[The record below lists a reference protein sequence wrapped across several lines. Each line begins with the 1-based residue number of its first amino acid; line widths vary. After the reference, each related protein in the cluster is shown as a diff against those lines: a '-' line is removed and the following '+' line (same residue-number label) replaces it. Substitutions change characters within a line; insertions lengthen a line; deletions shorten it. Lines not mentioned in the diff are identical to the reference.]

1 MKQSQNA
8 ITFLRAQ
15 YSAIYS
21 RAYIKGLASAMV
33 LSSAVVGTYAQAA
46 TTKDGAEPSDNS
58 WDRAPTGTLQ
68 GVAANP
74 LAQAA
79 ASAYANESYS
89 TLSAAEREAYAAAA
103 RLDSIKRQSEQ
114 QQLQNSGYTKH
125 STDGSVLLQSQPSSA
140 NTAFA
145 PSSNSD
151 VFAATSS
158 PAPEAFALQGSD
170 ALTTSVLDDFA
181 GEIHPLQTEPATD
194 TYDLS
199 IGSGGKTNQDV
210 VNVEPNKNINIAET
224 GLLHANTLNASGD
237 NIAITGAGQ
246 IQIGGFGGVVT
257 DGQGNPVRDPATGEV
272 QVITDPNI
280 TGTANISSAVLKG
293 FVAPESGNGGTVS
306 FTANSNKL
314 NFTDTNTDQPI
325 ELSDFTFGQQAT
337 VDQQNPPAADITL
350 VGEAHVQVSGANI
363 SIGKELTTGNA
374 LKLDVTATTL
384 NLGNATQDADSNQ
397 NGLGV
402 QSLKAQNVNFVG
414 YKDTTGQEHD
424 FVLRDNLDLNAGTGT
439 GASTGNV
446 AIATG
451 ADKALNVQAGEYTH
465 TGNFAL
471 NSGTVNIG
479 NTNGAVSGNASL
491 VVSGNFTLDNSSGNN
506 TINIVANDANSQARL
521 DLYQAQ
527 VTTLP
532 SGDSNY
538 STTIN
543 VGDANGNATTTNA
556 FLQVSNQEQIQQLLG
571 NADGTAD
578 NTIKLNSGGQLHVN
592 DDFTIDTSELNS
604 FAGQGQGQN
613 PPTGNTDKGLIFN
626 GGSLGVNTLIL
637 TDNKDTN
644 ANIGNGIIAANKLLL
659 SGASTEGNTQGDKNF
674 YIESGTIEID
684 GGTAGTADTPVD
696 VIASADQDQEHKLFI
711 GAGAGAPAS
720 ANATQGANLNL
731 QGQVDGHYRVAT
743 DVTLLG
749 GSTNGAGTT
758 NGPASLAVNNGNWQ
772 LQRVTA
778 EGQNNH
784 LNIGA
789 NSTDTKV
796 TGTALKVA
804 PNSTLK
810 VNGGQASFT
819 NVELNGADS
828 ALELNNE
835 RLTVTGSGNFTQG
848 SLRGTSDLAV
858 SGPNAQ
864 ANFTSTS
871 LKNYVTQ
878 NDAASMILDQGGA
891 LNFAD
896 NGPIELTEFSFD
908 NSETGSGD
916 IHVTNASATTPEQNS
931 VITGNDLSL
940 SHELASTDLPV
951 DIHATNL
958 SLGSDSFD
966 SQKQAA
972 HGLGVDTLQAQNVSF
987 NAGPSD
993 AFMLKDQLNLWAP
1006 NQDDG
1011 STGSGSVSGNVIV
1024 AGGADNGF
1032 NVQLGNYTT
1041 TDKITLAQGELNVGN
1056 DTNTSGNASLALS
1069 GSGSELRLDNTAGNN
1084 TINVAANGDGYSANL
1099 DLTGTTVSAVKDSS
1113 NTYYTSLN
1121 VGTAASTPAPAPAP
1135 AQASVSLK
1143 SSDLQALLN
1152 DNNIA
1157 VNLATGS
1164 ELDAQSGDLVLD
1176 STDLVNGNN
1185 AAATAGQIA
1194 FNQGGHLNVAG
1205 NVTLQYDGSTS
1216 NVINLG
1222 QGAISSHSLALQNT
1236 AAPTSRN
1243 AARANTN
1250 PTLTIGTGTYNI
1262 NATQD
1267 SGALITGAGQTV
1279 GIGDGTTSGSAVLN
1293 INGTPTGTEYTIE
1306 TDLALTSNSNA
1317 GNSAT
1322 VNLNNGNFSTQNI
1335 YANGDSN
1342 SLNIGTPSDPQANPT
1357 ASLIGQDL
1365 ELGTDSTLNVSG
1377 GEATF
1382 TNVALGSGST
1392 LNLNNERLTVANGSG
1407 DFSQGKL
1414 QGTGDL
1420 AVSGANASASMQGQN
1435 FRDFVSGGAQ
1445 VTLQEG
1451 ADLNLQG
1458 TDIANPT
1465 DLAGFTYDNV
1475 ADGTGNGQ
1483 VHVVAASDPAIANSQ
1498 ITGQNLVISHELTSG
1513 DDLALD
1519 VKADNLTLGSN
1530 SYDSASD
1537 ANGLGVDTL
1546 HAQNVNF
1553 VGHTDASGNTQD
1565 FTLRDQL
1572 NLRAPA
1578 ISTGT
1583 ATGTISGNV
1592 VLAGGVDNGLHV
1604 QEGNYTQNNNLT
1616 LASGDLTVGNTTG
1629 LSTDAALDVNGAFAL
1644 NNQAGNNNITVNG
1657 NELGGTSRLDLTN
1670 AELSVSGD
1678 SAGTNFTTFNVGT
1691 TPVALNPNPNTATA
1705 QLDVTAEQLQNLLE
1719 TDAAGVLL
1727 GQNGEVNAQHGN
1739 GNGNLSLDTADL
1751 INGTQATAGKVV
1763 FNNGGTLRVDQLTLN
1778 GTSNVNIG
1786 DGTLDTN
1793 TLAVNNTTQGAT
1805 DAVLEAG
1812 NYEVAD
1818 ALSSTNSNIALN
1830 QGANLTLGDFELL
1843 AQGPSNPSP
1852 DTAVDPDSLG
1862 GNPGTISSNLALNSG
1877 SSLTVQQG
1885 EWTINAGQGDLSA
1898 NGANIII
1905 GAVNAANNAYQVY
1918 DAAGSGSDI
1927 EAVLTGHNL
1936 NLSDSKVQ
1944 VNTTGH
1950 AIFDG
1955 INTSNGTGSDITIK
1969 GNVTIANEV
1978 HLNAGDTI
1986 TISGNQGSMHF
1997 KDNAAHNI
2005 TANADGSTL
2014 NVADGTF
2021 ANVFDLQS
2029 GGHLKLDLRDQTFS
2043 LEQIK
2048 ELRKTLLADA
2058 DASGSVMDPDADGV
2072 IHLGGAHIGGIGG
2085 GSSTNMTPVE
2095 FDKYNPETGEFTPGT
2110 MPPIGQPESQT
2121 ITALRMTDQIKA
2133 DLADIRDF
2141 RTDEMDDIL
2150 LYDINY
2156 DQTTGENDAVTGNVG
2171 ALMVNTDNI
2180 HTDGK
2185 RAEIGDAGLSHA
2197 YAVSGSNGHRQFISD
2212 QTTGELLGANVQT
2225 GGSLYLE
2232 NGGYI
2237 GDITLEDGNDVDDRT
2252 ALVVSKRNES
2262 KPYGNGDDGIT
2273 YINSVSGGA
2282 HTAFEVHD
2290 ETKVTSGSV
2299 QVAYFESSS
2308 NLDVLSGDLTV
2319 TDQTL
2324 LAANSNLTASGNTS
2338 FTGITTQEANSS
2350 ITATGNGSFNG
2361 DTTLGGTNS
2370 YTGDVTATGNSF
2382 TMLDG
2387 SSLDAASA
2395 QVTTNEIALGGTITL
2410 DNGGSFNGN
2419 TVTLGSQANIS
2430 TASGDL
2436 SFTAASGDFNLG
2448 NGAQLAANNGTLSFT
2463 ATAGNIY
2470 QGQDSKLNGK
2480 DLAVTGQNVTLAG
2493 DNTFTGSGSISATG
2507 TPDSAN
2513 PNNGLLYVDGNQHFA
2528 QGADFNGYNISLG
2541 NTANVTAD
2549 SGDLAFT
2556 TTTAGSG
2563 SIGLASGSSV
2573 NANGGS
2579 VVLTADNGT
2588 VFQEQG
2594 SSLNGTNLNVTGQSV
2609 SLAGNN
2615 TFTGSGSISATGTPS
2630 DTEHNNGLLYVD
2642 GDQHFAQGADF
2653 NGYNISLGNTA
2664 NVTADSG
2671 DLAFTTTTA
2680 GSGSIG
2686 LASGSSVNAAG
2697 GNVSLE
2703 AANGTVFQ
2711 EQGSNLKGTD
2721 LMVTGQS
2728 VSLAGNNTFTGS
2740 GSITATGTPSD
2751 TEHNNGLLYVDG
2763 TQNFAQGADFNGY
2776 NISLG
2781 NTANVTA
2788 DSGDLTFTTTAGSG
2802 SIGLASG
2809 SNVSASGGS
2818 VILDAT
2824 NGTVFQEQGSSLKG
2838 TDLMVTGQSVSLA
2851 GNNTFTGHGSV
2862 NATDTESGSIYI
2874 GGEQNFDLGA
2884 SFTGTK
2890 IGLDGKV
2897 TLGSGDGIFSGNTV
2911 TLGTN
2916 ANINATAGNLDF
2928 TSSSG
2933 DLGLASGS
2941 QGTASGDI
2949 NLAATNGDVIQAQGS
2964 SLNGTNLVAEGANV
2978 TLAGNNTFTG
2988 SGSIAATDATNGTVT
3003 LGGTQSFALGAEVTG
3018 NTITLAGGNIS
3029 ASSGDINFNGSNVNL
3044 QGGTLQG
3051 TNINVSGDTIAVDG
3065 TNNFSGSTT
3074 LSSTQDIK
3082 LNSGSVVNASGD
3094 LFFAGNVIQ
3103 DSGNTIN
3110 AQNVSFDNTAVQGG
3124 QGGQGSTTT
3133 EPVTSVLAGN
3143 NNFEQASFT
3152 GNYEL
3157 RGSNNIDTLD
3167 LGTVNGGTDYVLQVG
3182 TDTGSTAQAS
3192 LEVNTLHLNGNTLYA
3207 DPAYG
3212 EATTLVAIKN
3222 DTGAGAGG
3230 IGGTGGTGGTSTA
3243 STPVLDGD
3251 LILGKNVA
3259 AAWGADKAALQQEI
3273 AAYQTNGSLNYDT
3286 TGQGTGVGT
3295 ILVVNQPMHVADGSH
3310 IVLNSDPNTT
3320 GATDTAAINQ
3330 LSDGRVADLALS
3342 DQSQLMINLGAVGQ
3356 SEAQNTPAITFDK
3369 TGAVIT
3375 AESGAKIVLSGEI
3388 YDIRNEIDIFADAD
3402 TESGS
3407 TGVELVGSDIKV
3419 STANGLFTTTLLA
3432 EENGAT
3438 QDNVG
3443 HVKLK
3448 TTEQQIKSH
3457 FYRASDPV
3465 VDTLVAYKDSNPN
3478 ADGRSAYLNSALQV
3492 AGEDGTAAET
3502 AARMAVYGGAV
3513 NTALAVNNT
3522 TSDAIA
3528 RRTGIGH
3535 GAPGGTFFKSSS
3547 PLELWA
3553 SPVYSR
3559 VESDG
3564 LAAEGVDYGTEI
3576 DLTGL
3581 NAGVELKL
3589 NADTKLGAMVNW
3601 GQGSADGT
3609 GIASGVSNDFDY
3621 YGLGAYAATK
3631 IQNFNLV
3638 GDVSYSKVSNDISS
3652 NNKVDSINTS
3662 VDTTNLSLG
3671 LTGRLDL
3678 DVNGIQV
3685 SPHAGVRYQRIE
3697 MDDYSVNSRHHGRV
3711 VDYRADQINLLSMPV
3726 GVMITNDYITRS
3738 GWQLKPAIDF
3748 TATFNVGDNDA
3759 NGVAVWTGSNLST
3772 PVSTEVLDPFTFGV
3786 NVGFSVRKGNFSA
3799 GTGINYTSS
3808 ENTSDFGIQAN
3819 LRYDF

>member
-46 TTKDGAEPSDNS
+46 TATDGAEPSDNT

-79 ASAYANESYS
+79 ASTYANESYS

-125 STDGSVLLQSQPSSA
+125 STDGSVLLHSQPNSA

-145 PSSNSD
+145 PSSNSYAL
-151 VFAATSS
+151 AATSS

-181 GEIHPLQTEPATD
+181 GEVQPLQTEPVQPTANNVTIGGRDYSIEYNANPD
-194 TYDLS
+194 T
-199 IGSGGKTNQDV
+199 
-210 VNVEPNKNINIAET
+210 NIEITET
-224 GLLHANTLNASGD
+224 GRLHANTLNASGD
-237 NIAITGAGQ
+237 NIAITGTGQ
-246 IQIGGFGGVVT
+246 IQIGGFGGVVN

-306 FTANSNKL
+306 FTANTNNL

-325 ELSDFTFGQQAT
+325 ELSDFTFGQQDT
-337 VDQQNPPAADITL
+337 VDQQTPPAADITL
-350 VGEAHVQVSGANI
+350 VGDANLQVSGSNL
-363 SIGKELTTGNA
+363 SIGKELTTGDA

-446 AIATG
+446 VIATG

-479 NTNGAVSGNASL
+479 NTNGTVSGNASL
-491 VVSGNFTLDNSSGNN
+491 AVSGNFTLDNSSGDN

-521 DLYQAQ
+521 DLSQAQ

-532 SGDSNY
+532 SGGSNY

-659 SGASTEGNTQGDKNF
+659 SGASTQGDKNF
-674 YIESGTIEID
+674 YLESGTIEID
-684 GGTAGTADTPVD
+684 GGTADTPVD

-772 LQRVTA
+772 LQSVTA

-810 VNGGQASFT
+810 VNGGQASFA

-848 SLRGTSDLAV
+848 SLRGTGDLSV
-858 SGPNAQ
+858 SGQNAQ

-878 NDAASMILDQGGA
+878 NDAASVILDQGGA

-896 NGPIELTEFSFD
+896 NGQVELTEFSFD
-908 NSETGSGD
+908 NSEDGSGD

-1392 LNLNNERLTVANGSG
+1392 LALNNERLTVANGSG

-1414 QGTGDL
+1414 QGTGHL
-1420 AVSGANASASMQGQN
+1420 AVVGADANASLQGQN

-1553 VGHTDASGNTQD
+1553 VGHNDASGNTQD

-1572 NLRAPA
+1572 NLRAPTA
-1578 ISTGT
+1578 SAGTGT
-1583 ATGTISGNV
+1583 ATGTMSGNV
-1592 VLAGGVDNGLHV
+1592 VLAGGADNGLHV

-1644 NNQAGNNNITVNG
+1644 NNQAGNNSITVNG
-1657 NELGGTSRLDLTN
+1657 NELGGTSRLDLTDATLTVN
-1670 AELSVSGD
+1670 GD

-1691 TPVALNPNPNTATA
+1691 TPVALNPNPNAATA
-1705 QLDVTAEQLQNLLE
+1705 QLDVTAEQLQTLLE
-1719 TDAAGVLL
+1719 GDAAGVLL

-1739 GNGNLSLDTADL
+1739 GSGNLSLDTADL

-1818 ALSSTNSNIALN
+1818 ALSSANSNIALN

-1862 GNPGTISSNLALNSG
+1862 GNPGTISSNLVLNSG
-1877 SSLTVQQG
+1877 STLTVQQG
-1885 EWTINAGQGDLSA
+1885 EWTINADQGDLSA

-1918 DAAGSGSDI
+1918 DAAGSGSNL

-1936 NLSDSKVQ
+1936 NLSGSKVQ

-1978 HLNAGDTI
+1978 HLNSGDTI

-1997 KDNAAHNI
+1997 KENAAHNI

-2014 NVADGTF
+2014 NVTEGTF

-2029 GGHLKLDLRDQTFS
+2029 GGHLKLDLRDQYFS

-2085 GSSTNMTPVE
+2085 GSSTDMTPVE
-2095 FDKYNPETGEFTPGT
+2095 FDQYNPETGEFTPGT
-2110 MPPIGQPESQT
+2110 MPPIGQPSQPT
-2121 ITALRMTDQIKA
+2121 IQALRMSDEVKA
-2133 DLADIRDF
+2133 ALADIRDF

-2150 LYDINY
+2150 LYDINF
-2156 DQTTGENDAVTGNVG
+2156 DQTTGENDVVTGNVG
-2171 ALMVNTDNI
+2171 ALMVNTDNL

-2212 QTTGELLGANVQT
+2212 QTTGELLGANVQA
-2225 GGSLYLE
+2225 GGSLRLE

-2237 GDITLEDGNDVDDRT
+2237 GVITLQGSTDVDDRT
-2252 ALVVSKRNES
+2252 ALVVNKRNES
-2262 KPYGNGDDGIT
+2262 KPYGSGDDGIT
-2273 YINSVSGGA
+2273 YITSVSGGSN
-2282 HTAFEVHD
+2282 TAFEVHD
-2290 ETKVTSGSV
+2290 KTKVTDGPV
-2299 QVAYFESSS
+2299 QVAYLESSS
-2308 NLDVLSGDLTV
+2308 KLDVLSGDLTV

-2324 LAANSNLTASGNTS
+2324 LAANSNLTVSGNTS

-2361 DTTLGGTNS
+2361 DTTLGGTNT
-2370 YTGDVTATGNSF
+2370 YTGQVTATGNSF

-2513 PNNGLLYVDGNQHFA
+2513 TNNGLLYVDGDQHFA

-2549 SGDLAFT
+2549 SGDLTFT

-2573 NANGGS
+2573 NASGGS
-2579 VVLTADNGT
+2579 VSLEAANGT
-2588 VFQEQG
+2588 VFQEHG

-2686 LASGSSVNAAG
+2686 LASGSSVNANG
-2697 GNVSLE
+2697 GSVVLT
-2703 AANGTVFQ
+2703 ADNGTVYQ
-2711 EQGSNLKGTD
+2711 EQGSSLNGTD

-2740 GSITATGTPSD
+2740 GSITATGTPND

-2763 TQNFAQGADFNGY
+2763 TQNFAQGANFSGG

-2788 DSGDLTFTTTAGSG
+2788 DSGDLAFNTTAGSG

-2809 SNVSASGGS
+2809 SIVNASGGN
-2818 VILDAT
+2818 VILTAD
-2824 NGTVFQEQGSSLKG
+2824 NGTVFQEQGSSLNG
-2838 TDLMVTGQSVSLA
+2838 TELRVTGQSVSLA
-2851 GNNTFTGHGSV
+2851 GNNTFTGSGSIT
-2862 NATDTESGSIYI
+2862 ATDTESGSIYI
-2874 GGEQNFDLGA
+2874 GGEQNFALGA
-2884 SFTGTK
+2884 TFNGTN

-2916 ANINATAGNLDF
+2916 ANINATAGSLDF

-2949 NLAATNGDVIQAQGS
+2949 NLAATNGNVIQAQGS
-2964 SLNGTNLVAEGANV
+2964 SLNGTNFTVSGQNV

-2988 SGSIAATDATNGTVT
+2988 SGSISAADATNGTVT
-3003 LGGTQSFALGAEVTG
+3003 LGGNQSFALGAEVTG

-3124 QGGQGSTTT
+3124 QGGQGGQGSTPT

-3143 NNFEQASFT
+3143 NNFEQASFA

-3157 RGSNNIDTLD
+3157 LGSNNIDTLD

-3230 IGGTGGTGGTSTA
+3230 TGSTGGTGGTGTTNP
-3243 STPVLDGD
+3243 TVLDGD

-3259 AAWGADKAALQQEI
+3259 AAWGMDKAALQQEI

-3388 YDIRNEIDIFADAD
+3388 YDIRNEIDVFADAD

-3407 TGVELVGSDIKV
+3407 TGVELVGSDIQV
-3419 STANGLFTTTLLA
+3419 ATANGLFTTTLLA
-3432 EENGAT
+3432 EGNGAT

-3631 IQNFNLV
+3631 INNFNLV

>member
-1 MKQSQNA
+1 M
-8 ITFLRAQ
+8 
-15 YSAIYS
+15 
-21 RAYIKGLASAMV
+21 
-33 LSSAVVGTYAQAA
+33 
-46 TTKDGAEPSDNS
+46 
-58 WDRAPTGTLQ
+58 
-68 GVAANP
+68 
-74 LAQAA
+74 
-79 ASAYANESYS
+79 
-89 TLSAAEREAYAAAA
+89 
-103 RLDSIKRQSEQ
+103 
-114 QQLQNSGYTKH
+114 
-125 STDGSVLLQSQPSSA
+125 
-140 NTAFA
+140 
-145 PSSNSD
+145 
-151 VFAATSS
+151 
-158 PAPEAFALQGSD
+158 
-170 ALTTSVLDDFA
+170 
-181 GEIHPLQTEPATD
+181 
-194 TYDLS
+194 
-199 IGSGGKTNQDV
+199 
-210 VNVEPNKNINIAET
+210 
-224 GLLHANTLNASGD
+224 
-237 NIAITGAGQ
+237 
-246 IQIGGFGGVVT
+246 
-257 DGQGNPVRDPATGEV
+257 
-272 QVITDPNI
+272 
-280 TGTANISSAVLKG
+280 
-293 FVAPESGNGGTVS
+293 
-306 FTANSNKL
+306 
-314 NFTDTNTDQPI
+314 
-325 ELSDFTFGQQAT
+325 
-337 VDQQNPPAADITL
+337 
-350 VGEAHVQVSGANI
+350 
-363 SIGKELTTGNA
+363 
-374 LKLDVTATTL
+374 
-384 NLGNATQDADSNQ
+384 
-397 NGLGV
+397 
-402 QSLKAQNVNFVG
+402 
-414 YKDTTGQEHD
+414 
-424 FVLRDNLDLNAGTGT
+424 
-439 GASTGNV
+439 
-446 AIATG
+446 
-451 ADKALNVQAGEYTH
+451 
-465 TGNFAL
+465 
-471 NSGTVNIG
+471 
-479 NTNGAVSGNASL
+479 
-491 VVSGNFTLDNSSGNN
+491 
-506 TINIVANDANSQARL
+506 
-521 DLYQAQ
+521 
-527 VTTLP
+527 
-532 SGDSNY
+532 
-538 STTIN
+538 
-543 VGDANGNATTTNA
+543 
-556 FLQVSNQEQIQQLLG
+556 
-571 NADGTAD
+571 
-578 NTIKLNSGGQLHVN
+578 
-592 DDFTIDTSELNS
+592 
-604 FAGQGQGQN
+604 
-613 PPTGNTDKGLIFN
+613 
-626 GGSLGVNTLIL
+626 
-637 TDNKDTN
+637 
-644 ANIGNGIIAANKLLL
+644 
-659 SGASTEGNTQGDKNF
+659 
-674 YIESGTIEID
+674 
-684 GGTAGTADTPVD
+684 
-696 VIASADQDQEHKLFI
+696 
-711 GAGAGAPAS
+711 
-720 ANATQGANLNL
+720 
-731 QGQVDGHYRVAT
+731 
-743 DVTLLG
+743 
-749 GSTNGAGTT
+749 
-758 NGPASLAVNNGNWQ
+758 
-772 LQRVTA
+772 TA

-993 AFMLKDQLNLWAP
+993 AFMLKDQLNLRAP
-1006 NQDDG
+1006 NQADG

-1084 TINVAANGDGYSANL
+1084 TINVAANGDGYNANL
-1099 DLTGTTVSAVKDSS
+1099 DLTGTTISAVKDSS
-1113 NTYYTSLN
+1113 NTYYTSVN
-1121 VGTAASTPAPAPAP
+1121 VGTAASTANPAPAP
-1135 AQASVSLK
+1135 AQASASVDLK

-1157 VNLATGS
+1157 VNLATSG
-1164 ELDAQSGDLVLD
+1164 ELNAQSGDLVLD

-1205 NVTLQYDGSTS
+1205 NVTLQYDGSS
-1216 NVINLG
+1216 ANPNVINLG

-1236 AAPTSRN
+1236 ATPTSREFAARN
-1243 AARANTN
+1243 TARANTN
-1250 PTLTIGTGTYNI
+1250 PTLTIATGTYNI

-1322 VNLNNGNFSTQNI
+1322 VNLNNGNFSANNI

-1357 ASLIGQDL
+1357 AALSGKDL
-1365 ELGTDSTLNVSG
+1365 ELGADSTLNVSG

-1739 GNGNLSLDTADL
+1739 GSGNLSLDTADL

-2014 NVADGTF
+2014 NVAEGTF

-2029 GGHLKLDLRDQTFS
+2029 GGHLKLDLGDQTFS

-2048 ELRKTLLADA
+2048 DLRKKLLADA

-2252 ALVVSKRNES
+2252 ALVVNKRNES

-2273 YINSVSGGA
+2273 YINSVSGGEN
-2282 HTAFEVHD
+2282 TAFEVHD
-2290 ETKVTSGSV
+2290 VTKVTNGPV

-2324 LAANSNLTASGNTS
+2324 LAANSNLTVSGNTS
-2338 FTGITTQEANSS
+2338 FTGITNQEANSS

-2370 YTGDVTATGNSF
+2370 YTGDVTAIGNSF

-2410 DNGGSFNGN
+2410 VNGGTFNGN

-2430 TASGDL
+2430 TDSGDL

-2448 NGAQLAANNGTLSFT
+2448 NGAQLAAKNGTLSFT
-2463 ATAGNIY
+2463 ATSGNVY

-2480 DLAVTGQNVTLAG
+2480 DLSVTGQSVTLAG
-2493 DNTFTGSGSISATG
+2493 NNNFTGSGSITATG

-2513 PNNGLLYVDGNQHFA
+2513 QNNGLLYVDGDQHFA

-2541 NTANVTAD
+2541 NTAKVTAD

-2573 NANGGS
+2573 NASGGS
-2579 VVLTADNGT
+2579 VSLEAANGT

-2594 SSLNGTNLNVTGQSV
+2594 SNLNGTNLTVTGQSV

-2615 TFTGSGSISATGTPS
+2615 TFTGSGNISASGTPS
-2630 DTEHNNGLLYVD
+2630 DTE
-2642 GDQHFAQGADF
+2642 
-2653 NGYNISLGNTA
+2653 
-2664 NVTADSG
+2664 
-2671 DLAFTTTTA
+2671 
-2680 GSGSIG
+2680 
-2686 LASGSSVNAAG
+2686 
-2697 GNVSLE
+2697 
-2703 AANGTVFQ
+2703 
-2711 EQGSNLKGTD
+2711 
-2721 LMVTGQS
+2721 
-2728 VSLAGNNTFTGS
+2728 
-2740 GSITATGTPSD
+2740 P
-2751 TEHNNGLLYVDG
+2751 NNGLLYVDG
-2763 TQNFAQGADFNGY
+2763 TQQFAQGADFNGY

-2809 SNVSASGGS
+2809 SSVNAAGGNVN
-2818 VILDAT
+2818 LEAT
-2824 NGTVFQEQGSSLKG
+2824 NGTVFQEQGSSLNG
-2838 TDLMVTGQSVSLA
+2838 TDLTVTGQSVSLA

-2862 NATDTESGSIYI
+2862 SATDTESGSIYI

-2949 NLAATNGDVIQAQGS
+2949 NLAATNGNVIQEQSS
-2964 SLNGTNLVAEGANV
+2964 SLNGTNFTVSGQNV

-2988 SGSIAATDATNGTVT
+2988 SGSISAANVTNGTVT
-3003 LGGTQSFALGAEVTG
+3003 LGGNQSFALGAEVTG
-3018 NTITLAGGNIS
+3018 NTITLAGGNIT

-3110 AQNVSFDNTAVQGG
+3110 AQNVSFDNTAVQSGQGNQGG
-3124 QGGQGSTTT
+3124 QGGQGSTPS

-3143 NNFEQASFT
+3143 NNFEQASFA

-3157 RGSNNIDTLD
+3157 LGSNTIDTLN
-3167 LGTVNGGTDYVLQVG
+3167 LGTANGGTDYVLQVG

-3230 IGGTGGTGGTSTA
+3230 TGSTGSTGGTGGTGTTNP
-3243 STPVLDGD
+3243 TVLDGD

-3259 AAWGADKAALQQEI
+3259 VAWGMDKAALQQEI

-3407 TGVELVGSDIKV
+3407 TGVELVGSDIQV

>member
-46 TTKDGAEPSDNS
+46 TATDGAEPSDNT

-68 GVAANP
+68 GVAVNP

-79 ASAYANESYS
+79 ASTYASESYS
-89 TLSAAEREAYAAAA
+89 TLSAAEREAYASAA

-125 STDGSVLLQSQPSSA
+125 STDGSVLLHSQPNSA

-151 VFAATSS
+151 ALAATSS

-181 GEIHPLQTEPATD
+181 GEVQPLQTEPVQPTANNVT
-194 TYDLS
+194 
-199 IGSGGKTNQDV
+199 IGGRDYSNEY
-210 VNVEPNKNINIAET
+210 NVIAPNSNIKITET

-237 NIAITGAGQ
+237 GIALTGTGQ
-246 IQIGGFGGVVT
+246 IQIGGIKTNDQGRPDRDPVT
-257 DGQGNPVRDPATGEV
+257 DEV
-272 QVITDPNI
+272 IQDLKAS
-280 TGTANISSAVLKG
+280 GTANISSNVLKG
-293 FVAPESGNGGTVS
+293 FVAPESGSGGTVS
-306 FTANSNKL
+306 FKAYTNKL

-325 ELSDFTFGQQAT
+325 ELSDFTFGQQDT
-337 VDQQNPPAADITL
+337 VDQQTPPAADITL

-363 SIGKELTTGNA
+363 SIGKDLTSGDA

-384 NLGNATQDADSNQ
+384 SLGNASQDADSNQ

-414 YKDTTGQEHD
+414 YKDATGQEHD
-424 FVLRDNLDLNAGTGT
+424 FVLRDNLDLNTGNGAGT
-439 GASTGNV
+439 STGNV
-446 AIATG
+446 VIATG
-451 ADKALNVQAGEYTH
+451 TNTNKALNVQAGEYTH

-479 NTNGAVSGNASL
+479 NTNGTVSGNASL
-491 VVSGNFTLDNSSGNN
+491 VVSGNFTLDNSSGDN

-521 DLYQAQ
+521 DLSQAK

-532 SGDSNY
+532 SGGSNY

-604 FAGQGQGQN
+604 FAGQGQN
-613 PPTGNTDKGLIFN
+613 PPAGDTKGLIFN
-626 GGSLGVNTLIL
+626 GGSLGVNTLTL
-637 TDNKDTN
+637 TDNTDTN
-644 ANIGNGIIAANKLLL
+644 ANIGNGTIAANKLLL
-659 SGASTEGNTQGDKNF
+659 SGASTQGDTQGDKNF
-674 YIESGTIEID
+674 YLESGTIEID
-684 GGTAGTADTPVD
+684 GEGTGTADTPVD

-749 GSTNGAGTT
+749 GSTNGADTT

-772 LQRVTA
+772 LQSVTA

-819 NVELNGADS
+819 NVELNGANS

-848 SLRGTSDLAV
+848 SLRGTGDLAV

-871 LKNYVTQ
+871 LNKYVTQ
-878 NDAASMILDQGGA
+878 NDAASVILDQGGA

-896 NGPIELTEFSFD
+896 NGPIELTDFAFD
-908 NSETGSGD
+908 NIDTGSGD

-940 SHELASTDLPV
+940 SYELASTDLPV

-958 SLGSDSFD
+958 SLGSDDFD

-993 AFMLKDQLNLWAP
+993 AFMLKDQLNLRAP
-1006 NQDDG
+1006 NQADG

-1069 GSGSELRLDNTAGNN
+1069 GAGSELHLDNTTGKN
-1084 TINVAANGDGYSANL
+1084 TINVAANGDGYTASL
-1099 DLTGTTVSAVKDSS
+1099 DLTGTTISAVKDNSKG
-1113 NTYYTSLN
+1113 YYTSIN
-1121 VGTAASTPAPAPAP
+1121 VGTAASPSNPAPAPAT
-1135 AQASVSLK
+1135 ASVSLE
-1143 SSDLQALLN
+1143 SSDLQELLN

-1157 VNLATGS
+1157 VNLATNS
-1164 ELDAQSGDLVLD
+1164 ELHAQSGDLVLE
-1176 STDLVNGNN
+1176 STDLVNGT
-1185 AAATAGQIA
+1185 ATAAGQIA

-1205 NVTLQYDGSTS
+1205 DVTLQYDGSSTS

-1222 QGAISSHSLALQNT
+1222 QGSISSHSLVLSNT
-1236 AAPTSRN
+1236 SAAANRASQT
-1243 AARANTN
+1243 ARANTN
-1250 PTLTIGTGTYNI
+1250 PTLTIATGTYNI
-1262 NATQD
+1262 NATKD

-1279 GIGDGTTSGSAVLN
+1279 GIGDGATSGDAVLN
-1293 INGTPTGTEYTIE
+1293 INGRPTGTEYTIE

-1322 VNLNNGNFSTQNI
+1322 VNLNNGNFSANNI

-1357 ASLIGQDL
+1357 AALSGKDL
-1365 ELGTDSTLNVSG
+1365 KLGADSTLNVSG
-1377 GEATF
+1377 GEVTF

-1392 LNLNNERLTVANGSG
+1392 LDLSNDRFTVANGSG

-1414 QGTGDL
+1414 QGTGHL
-1420 AVSGANASASMQGQN
+1420 AVVGADANASLQGQN

-1458 TDIANPT
+1458 TDPDNPT

-1483 VHVVAASDPAIANSQ
+1483 VHVVAASGTAIANSQ
-1498 ITGQNLVISHELTSG
+1498 ISGQNLAISQELTSG

-1519 VKADNLTLGSN
+1519 VKADNLTLGSD

-1537 ANGLGVDTL
+1537 TNGLGVGSL
-1546 HAQNVNF
+1546 QAQNVAF
-1553 VGHTDASGNTQD
+1553 VGNTTTTGDTSD

-1572 NLRAPA
+1572 NLRAPTTSA
-1578 ISTGT
+1578 GT

-1604 QEGNYTQNNNLT
+1604 QEGIYTQSDNLS

-1629 LSTDAALDVNGAFAL
+1629 LSGDASLAVSGNFAL
-1644 NNQAGNNNITVNG
+1644 NNQAGNNSITVNH
-1657 NELGGTSRLDLTN
+1657 NELGGTSRLDLTDATLTVN
-1670 AELSVSGD
+1670 GD
-1678 SAGTNFTTFNVGT
+1678 STGANFTTFNVGT
-1691 TPVALNPNPNTATA
+1691 SPIALAPNPNAATA
-1705 QLDVTAEQLQNLLE
+1705 QLDVTAEQLQSLLE

-1727 GQNGEVNAQHGN
+1727 GQNGEVNAQYGS
-1739 GNGNLSLDTADL
+1739 GDLSLGTTDL
-1751 INGTQATAGKVV
+1751 VNGTQAEAGKVV

-1778 GTSNVNIG
+1778 GMSNVNIG

-1805 DAVLEAG
+1805 DAVLEDG

-1818 ALSSTNSNIALN
+1818 ALSSTNSNIVLE

-1843 AQGPSNPSP
+1843 AQGPSKPYP

-1862 GNPGTISSNLALNSG
+1862 GNPGTISSNLVLNSG
-1877 SSLTVQQG
+1877 STLTVQQG
-1885 EWTINAGQGDLSA
+1885 EWTINADQGDLSA

-1918 DAAGSGSDI
+1918 DAAGSGSDL

-1978 HLNAGDTI
+1978 HLNSGDTI

-1997 KDNAAHNI
+1997 KENAAHNI

-2014 NVADGTF
+2014 NVAEGTF
-2021 ANVFDLQS
+2021 SNVFDLQS
-2029 GGHLKLDLRDQTFS
+2029 GGHLKLDLRDQYFS
-2043 LEQIK
+2043 LDQIK
-2048 ELRKTLLADA
+2048 ELRKTLLADK
-2058 DASGSVMDPDADGV
+2058 DDGSVMDPNTDGV
-2072 IHLGGAHIGGIGG
+2072 IHLGGAHIGIG
-2085 GSSTNMTPVE
+2085 GSSSTDMTPVE
-2095 FDKYNPETGEFTPGT
+2095 FDKYKPETGEFTPGD
-2110 MPPIGQPESQT
+2110 MPPIGKPSTQT
-2121 ITALRMTDQIKA
+2121 IQALSFNDPDIQA
-2133 DLADIRDF
+2133 ALADIRDF
-2141 RTDEMDDIL
+2141 RTNELDDIL
-2150 LYDINY
+2150 LYNIDTKTKGHVVN
-2156 DQTTGENDAVTGNVG
+2156 GNVG
-2171 ALMVNTDNI
+2171 ALMVNDSGATSPK
-2180 HTDGK
+2180 H
-2185 RAEIGDAGLSHA
+2185 AEIGDAGLSHA

-2212 QTTGELLGANVQT
+2212 QTTGALLGANVQT

-2237 GDITLEDGNDVDDRT
+2237 GDITLEDGNDVADRT
-2252 ALVVSKRNES
+2252 ALVVNKRNES
-2262 KPYGNGDDGIT
+2262 KPYGSGGDGIT

-2290 ETKVTSGSV
+2290 ETVTSGSV

-2308 NLDVLSGDLTV
+2308 KLDVLSGDLTV
-2319 TDQTL
+2319 TDKTL
-2324 LAANSNLTASGNTS
+2324 LAANSNLTVSGNTS
-2338 FTGITTQEANSS
+2338 FTGITTQKANSS
-2350 ITATGNGSFNG
+2350 ITASGNGSFNG
-2361 DTTLGGTNS
+2361 DTILGGTNS
-2370 YTGDVTATGNSF
+2370 YSGDVTATGNSF

-2387 SSLDAASA
+2387 SRLDAASA
-2395 QVTTNEIALGGTITL
+2395 KITTKEIALYGTINL
-2410 DNGGSFNGN
+2410 DNDGTFNGN
-2419 TVTLGSQANIS
+2419 TVTLGSQAKIS
-2430 TASGDL
+2430 TDSGDL

-2463 ATAGNIY
+2463 TTQGNVY
-2470 QGQDSKLNGK
+2470 QGQNSELS
-2480 DLAVTGQNVTLAG
+2480 GQNLNISGNSVSLAG
-2493 DNTFTGSGSISATG
+2493 NNTFTGSGSITATG
-2507 TPDSAN
+2507 TPDSTN
-2513 PNNGLLYVDGNQHFA
+2513 QNNGLLYVDGTQHFA

-2541 NTANVTAD
+2541 NTAKVTAD

-2563 SIGLASGSSV
+2563 SIGLASGSNVS
-2573 NANGGS
+2573 ASGGS
-2579 VVLTADNGT
+2579 VSLEAANGT

-2594 SSLNGTNLNVTGQSV
+2594 SSLNGTNLNVTG
-2609 SLAGNN
+2609 
-2615 TFTGSGSISATGTPS
+2615 
-2630 DTEHNNGLLYVD
+2630 H
-2642 GDQHFAQGADF
+2642 
-2653 NGYNISLGNTA
+2653 
-2664 NVTADSG
+2664 
-2671 DLAFTTTTA
+2671 
-2680 GSGSIG
+2680 
-2686 LASGSSVNAAG
+2686 
-2697 GNVSLE
+2697 
-2703 AANGTVFQ
+2703 
-2711 EQGSNLKGTD
+2711 
-2721 LMVTGQS
+2721 S

-2751 TEHNNGLLYVDG
+2751 TEPNNGLLYVDG
-2763 TQNFAQGADFNGY
+2763 TQKFAQGADFNGY

-2781 NTANVTA
+2781 NTANVTTDTGA
-2788 DSGDLTFTTTAGSG
+2788 LDFTAGSG
-2802 SIGLASG
+2802 NIGLASG

-2824 NGTVFQEQGSSLKG
+2824 NGTVFQEQGSSLNGTNLNVTGHSVSLAGNNTFTGSGSITATGTPSDTEPNNGLLYVDGTQKFAQGADFNGYNISLGNTANVTTDTGALDFTAGSGNIGLASGSNVSASGGSVTLTADNGTIYQEQGSSLKG

-2851 GNNTFTGHGSV
+2851 GNNTFTGSGSIT
-2862 NATDTESGSIYI
+2862 ATDAESGSIYI
-2874 GGEQNFDLGA
+2874 GGEQNFELGA
-2884 SFTGTK
+2884 TFNGTQ
-2890 IGLDGKV
+2890 IGLDGTV
-2897 TLGSGDGIFSGNTV
+2897 NLGSGDGIFSGNTV

-2949 NLAATNGDVIQAQGS
+2949 FLTATNGDVIQAQGS
-2964 SLNGTNLVAEGANV
+2964 SLNGTNFTVSGQNV

-2988 SGSIAATDATNGTVT
+2988 SGSISAADATNGTVT
-3003 LGGTQSFALGAEVTG
+3003 LGGNQSFALGVEVTG
-3018 NTITLAGGNIS
+3018 NTITLAGGNIT
-3029 ASSGDINFNGSNVNL
+3029 ASSGDINFSGSNVNL
-3044 QGGTLQG
+3044 KGGTLQG
-3051 TNINVSGDTIAVDG
+3051 TNIYVSGDTIAVDG

-3124 QGGQGSTTT
+3124 QGGQGGQGSTPT

-3143 NNFEQASFT
+3143 NNFEQASFA

-3157 RGSNNIDTLD
+3157 LGSNNIDTLD
-3167 LGTVNGGTDYVLQVG
+3167 LVTANGGTDYVLQVG

-3230 IGGTGGTGGTSTA
+3230 TGGTGGTGTA

-3259 AAWGADKAALQQEI
+3259 AAWGMDKAALQQEI

-3407 TGVELVGSDIKV
+3407 TGVELVGSDIQV

-3432 EENGAT
+3432 KENGAT

-3631 IQNFNLV
+3631 INNFNLV

-3711 VDYRADQINLLSMPV
+3711 VDYKANQINLLSMPV

-3748 TATFNVGDNDA
+3748 TATFNIGDNDA

-3772 PVSTEVLDPFTFGV
+3772 PLSTEIIDPFTFGV

>member
-46 TTKDGAEPSDNS
+46 TATDGAEPSDNS

-79 ASAYANESYS
+79 ASTYANESYS
-89 TLSAAEREAYAAAA
+89 TLSAAEREAYASAA

-114 QQLQNSGYTKH
+114 QQLQNSGYTQH
-125 STDGSVLLQSQPSSA
+125 STDGSVLLQPQHSRV

-145 PSSNSD
+145 PSSSSD
-151 VFAATSS
+151 ALAATSA

-170 ALTTSVLDDFA
+170 VLTNSVLDDFA
-181 GEIHPLQTEPATD
+181 GEIQPLQTEPVQPTVNNV
-194 TYDLS
+194 T
-199 IGSGGKTNQDV
+199 IGGRDYSNEY
-210 VNVEPNKNINIAET
+210 NVIAPDSNINITET
-224 GLLHANTLNASGD
+224 GLLHTNTLNASGD
-237 NIAITGAGQ
+237 NIGITGAGQ
-246 IQIGGFGGVVT
+246 IQIGGFGGVVN
-257 DGQGNPVRDPATGEV
+257 DDQGNPVRDPVTGEA
-272 QVITDPNI
+272 QVITDL
-280 TGTANISSAVLKG
+280 TADGTANISSAVLKG
-293 FVAPESGNGGTVS
+293 FVAPESGNGGTVA
-306 FTANSNKL
+306 FKANTNKL
-314 NFTDTNTDQPI
+314 NFTDTAQV
-325 ELSDFTFGQQAT
+325 ELGDFTFGQQAT
-337 VDQQNPPAADITL
+337 VDQQNPPDANITL
-350 VGEAHVQVSGANI
+350 VGDANLQVSGANI
-363 SIGKELTTGNA
+363 SIGKDLTSGDA
-374 LKLDVTATTL
+374 LKLDVTATDLT
-384 NLGNATQDADSNQ
+384 LGNATQDADSNQ

-479 NTNGAVSGNASL
+479 NTNGAASGNASL

-521 DLYQAQ
+521 DLSQAQ

-532 SGDSNY
+532 SGGSNY

-684 GGTAGTADTPVD
+684 GGTAGTADNPVD

-772 LQRVTA
+772 LQSVTA

-796 TGTALKVA
+796 TGTALKVE

-848 SLRGTSDLAV
+848 SLRGTGDLAV
-858 SGPNAQ
+858 SGQDAQ

-878 NDAASMILDQGGA
+878 NDAASVILDQGGA

-896 NGPIELTEFSFD
+896 NGQVELTEFSFD

-916 IHVTNASATTPEQNS
+916 IHVTNAAATTPEQNS

-993 AFMLKDQLNLWAP
+993 AFMLKDQLNLRAP
-1006 NQDDG
+1006 NQTDG
-1011 STGSGSVSGNVIV
+1011 STGTGSVSGNVIV
-1024 AGGADNGF
+1024 AGGPDNGF

-1084 TINVAANGDGYSANL
+1084 TINVAANGDGYSAKL
-1099 DLTGTTVSAVKDSS
+1099 DLTGTTINAVKDSS
-1113 NTYYTSLN
+1113 NSYYTSVN

-1135 AQASVSLK
+1135 SQASASVALK

-1157 VNLATGS
+1157 VNLATSG
-1164 ELDAQSGDLVLD
+1164 ELNAQSGDLVLD

-1250 PTLTIGTGTYNI
+1250 PTLTIATGTYNI

-1322 VNLNNGNFSTQNI
+1322 VNLNNGNFSANNI

-1382 TNVALGSGST
+1382 NNVALGSGST
-1392 LNLNNERLTVANGSG
+1392 LALNNERLTVANGSG

-1414 QGTGDL
+1414 QGTGHL
-1420 AVSGANASASMQGQN
+1420 AVVGADANASLQGQN

-1553 VGHTDASGNTQD
+1553 VGHNDASGNTQD

-1572 NLRAPA
+1572 NLRAPTA
-1578 ISTGT
+1578 SAGTGT
-1583 ATGTISGNV
+1583 ATGTMSGNV
-1592 VLAGGVDNGLHV
+1592 VLAGGADNGLHV

-1644 NNQAGNNNITVNG
+1644 NNQAGNNSITVNG
-1657 NELGGTSRLDLTN
+1657 NELGGTSRLDLTDATLTVN
-1670 AELSVSGD
+1670 GD

-1691 TPVALNPNPNTATA
+1691 TPVALNPNPNAATA
-1705 QLDVTAEQLQNLLE
+1705 QLDVNAEQLQTLLE
-1719 TDAAGVLL
+1719 GDAAGVLL
-1727 GQNGEVNAQHGN
+1727 GQNGEVNAQHGS
-1739 GNGNLSLDTADL
+1739 GDLSLDTADL
-1751 INGTQATAGKVV
+1751 VNGTQATAGKVV

-1778 GTSNVNIG
+1778 GMSNVNIG

-1852 DTAVDPDSLG
+1852 DTAVEPDSLG

-2014 NVADGTF
+2014 NVAEGTF

-2029 GGHLKLDLRDQTFS
+2029 GGHLKLDLGDQTFS

-2048 ELRKTLLADA
+2048 DLRKKLLADA

-2252 ALVVSKRNES
+2252 ALVVNKRNES

-2273 YINSVSGGA
+2273 YINSVSGGEN
-2282 HTAFEVHD
+2282 TAFEVHD
-2290 ETKVTSGSV
+2290 VTKVTNGPV

-2324 LAANSNLTASGNTS
+2324 LAANSHLNVSGNTS

-2350 ITATGNGSFNG
+2350 ITASGNGSFNG

-2370 YTGDVTATGNSF
+2370 YTGEVTATGNSF

-2395 QVTTNEIALGGTITL
+2395 QITTNEIALGGTITL
-2410 DNGGSFNGN
+2410 DNGGTFSGN

-2430 TASGDL
+2430 TDSGDL

-2448 NGAQLAANNGTLSFT
+2448 NGAQLAADNGTLRFT

-2480 DLAVTGQNVTLAG
+2480 DLSVTGQSVTLAG
-2493 DNTFTGSGSISATG
+2493 NNNFTGSGSITATG

-2513 PNNGLLYVDGNQHFA
+2513 Q
-2528 QGADFNGYNISLG
+2528 
-2541 NTANVTAD
+2541 
-2549 SGDLAFT
+2549 
-2556 TTTAGSG
+2556 
-2563 SIGLASGSSV
+2563 
-2573 NANGGS
+2573 
-2579 VVLTADNGT
+2579 
-2588 VFQEQG
+2588 
-2594 SSLNGTNLNVTGQSV
+2594 
-2609 SLAGNN
+2609 
-2615 TFTGSGSISATGTPS
+2615 
-2630 DTEHNNGLLYVD
+2630 NNGLLYVD

-2711 EQGSNLKGTD
+2711 EQGSNLNGTNLNVTGQSVSLAGNNSFTGSGSISATGTPSDTEHNNGLLYVDGTQNFAQGANFSGGNISLGNTANVTAESGDLTFTTTAGSGSIGLASGSSVNAAGGNVSLEAANGTVFQEQGSSLKGTD

-2740 GSITATGTPSD
+2740 GSITATGTPND

-2949 NLAATNGDVIQAQGS
+2949 NLAATNGNVIQAQGS
-2964 SLNGTNLVAEGANV
+2964 SLNGTNFTVSGQNV

-2988 SGSIAATDATNGTVT
+2988 SGSISAADATNGTVT
-3003 LGGTQSFALGAEVTG
+3003 LGGNQSFALGAEVTG

-3110 AQNVSFDNTAVQGG
+3110 AQNVNFDNTTVQSGQGG

-3222 DTGAGAGG
+3222 NTGAGAG
-3230 IGGTGGTGGTSTA
+3230 TPT
-3243 STPVLDGD
+3243 TPVLDGD

-3273 AAYQTNGSLNYDT
+3273 AAYQTNGSLNYNT
-3286 TGQGTGVGT
+3286 TGQSTGVGT

-3407 TGVELVGSDIKV
+3407 TGVELVGSDIQV

>member
-1 MKQSQNA
+1 MQ
-8 ITFLRAQ
+8 
-15 YSAIYS
+15 
-21 RAYIKGLASAMV
+21 
-33 LSSAVVGTYAQAA
+33 
-46 TTKDGAEPSDNS
+46 
-58 WDRAPTGTLQ
+58 
-68 GVAANP
+68 
-74 LAQAA
+74 
-79 ASAYANESYS
+79 
-89 TLSAAEREAYAAAA
+89 
-103 RLDSIKRQSEQ
+103 
-114 QQLQNSGYTKH
+114 
-125 STDGSVLLQSQPSSA
+125 
-140 NTAFA
+140 
-145 PSSNSD
+145 
-151 VFAATSS
+151 
-158 PAPEAFALQGSD
+158 
-170 ALTTSVLDDFA
+170 
-181 GEIHPLQTEPATD
+181 PLQTEPVQPTANNVTIGGRDYSIEYNANPD
-194 TYDLS
+194 T
-199 IGSGGKTNQDV
+199 
-210 VNVEPNKNINIAET
+210 NIEITET
-224 GLLHANTLNASGD
+224 GRLHANTLNASGD
-237 NIAITGAGQ
+237 NIAITGTGQ
-246 IQIGGFGGVVT
+246 IQIGGFGGVVN

-306 FTANSNKL
+306 FTANTNNL

-325 ELSDFTFGQQAT
+325 ELSDFTFGQQDT
-337 VDQQNPPAADITL
+337 VDQQTPPAADITL
-350 VGEAHVQVSGANI
+350 VGDANLQVSGSNL
-363 SIGKELTTGNA
+363 SIGKELTTGDA

-446 AIATG
+446 VIATG

-479 NTNGAVSGNASL
+479 NTNGTVSGNASL
-491 VVSGNFTLDNSSGNN
+491 AVSGNFTLDNSSGDN

-521 DLYQAQ
+521 DLSQAQ

-532 SGDSNY
+532 SGGSNY

-659 SGASTEGNTQGDKNF
+659 SGASTQGDKNF
-674 YIESGTIEID
+674 YLESGTIEID
-684 GGTAGTADTPVD
+684 GGTADTPVD

-772 LQRVTA
+772 LQSVTA

-796 TGTALKVA
+796 TGTALNVA

-819 NVELNGADS
+819 NVKLNGADS

-848 SLRGTSDLAV
+848 SLRGTGDLAV
-858 SGPNAQ
+858 SGQNAQ

-878 NDAASMILDQGGA
+878 NDAASVILEQGGA

-896 NGPIELTEFSFD
+896 QDTVELTEFSFD
-908 NSETGSGD
+908 NSDTGSGD
-916 IHVTNASATTPEQNS
+916 IHVINTTAPAPNNVLS
-931 VITGNDLSL
+931 GNDLSL

-966 SQKQAA
+966 SQKQA
-972 HGLGVDTLQAQNVSF
+972 HGLGVDTLRAQNVSFF

-993 AFMLKDQLNLWAP
+993 AFMLKDQLNLRAP
-1006 NQDDG
+1006 NQTDG

-1099 DLTGTTVSAVKDSS
+1099 DLTGTTISAVKDSS
-1113 NTYYTSLN
+1113 NTYYTSVN
-1121 VGTAASTPAPAPAP
+1121 VGTAASIPAPAPAP
-1135 AQASVSLK
+1135 AQTSASVDLK

-1157 VNLATGS
+1157 VNLATSG
-1164 ELDAQSGDLVLD
+1164 ELNAQSGDLVLD

-1205 NVTLQYDGSTS
+1205 NVTLQYDGSS
-1216 NVINLG
+1216 ANPNVINLG

-1236 AAPTSRN
+1236 ATPTSREFAARN
-1243 AARANTN
+1243 TARANTN
-1250 PTLTIGTGTYNI
+1250 PTLSIGTGTYNI

-1317 GNSAT
+1317 GNGGNSAT

-1357 ASLIGQDL
+1357 AALSGKDL
-1365 ELGTDSTLNVSG
+1365 ELGADSTLNVSG

-1392 LNLNNERLTVANGSG
+1392 LNLNNERLTVANGTG

-1458 TDIANPT
+1458 TEAT

-1475 ADGTGNGQ
+1475 SDGTGNGQ

-1498 ITGQNLVISHELTSG
+1498 ISGQNLAISQELTSG

-1519 VKADNLTLGSN
+1519 VKADNLTLGSA

-1537 ANGLGVDTL
+1537 TNGLGL
-1546 HAQNVNF
+1546 GQLQAQNVNF

-1572 NLRAPA
+1572 NLRAP
-1578 ISTGT
+1578 STSAGT
-1583 ATGTISGNV
+1583 ATGTMSGNV
-1592 VLAGGVDNGLHV
+1592 VLAGGSANGLHV
-1604 QEGNYTQNNNLT
+1604 QEGNYTQNDNLT
-1616 LASGDLTVGNTTG
+1616 LASGDLTVGNTTS
-1629 LSTDAALDVNGAFAL
+1629 LSGDASLAVNGAVVL
-1644 NNQAGNNNITVNG
+1644 NNQAGNNSVTVNH

-1670 AELSVSGD
+1670 ANISVTGD
-1678 SAGTNFTTFNVGT
+1678 GTGTNFTTFNVGNSPIAT
-1691 TPVALNPNPNTATA
+1691 HPNPNESTA
-1705 QLDVTAEQLQNLLE
+1705 QLDVTAEQLQALLE
-1719 TDAAGVLL
+1719 GDAAGVLL

-1739 GNGNLSLDTADL
+1739 GSGDLSLDTADL
-1751 INGTQATAGKVV
+1751 LNGTQAAAGKVV
-1763 FNNGGTLRVDQLTLN
+1763 FNNGGVLRVDQLILN

-1793 TLAVNNTTQGAT
+1793 TLTVNNTTQGAT

-1818 ALSSTNSNIALN
+1818 ALSSANSNIALN

-1862 GNPGTISSNLALNSG
+1862 GNPGTISSNLVLNSG
-1877 SSLTVQQG
+1877 STLTVQQG
-1885 EWTINAGQGDLSA
+1885 EWTINADQGDLSA

-1918 DAAGSGSDI
+1918 DAAGSGSDL

-1978 HLNAGDTI
+1978 HLNSGDTI

-1997 KDNAAHNI
+1997 KENAAHNI

-2014 NVADGTF
+2014 NVTEGTF

-2252 ALVVSKRNES
+2252 ALVVNKRNES

-2273 YINSVSGGA
+2273 YINSVSGGEN
-2282 HTAFEVHD
+2282 TAFEVHD
-2290 ETKVTSGSV
+2290 VTKVTNGPV

-2324 LAANSNLTASGNTS
+2324 LAANSNLTVSGNTS
-2338 FTGITTQEANSS
+2338 FTGITNQEANSS

-2410 DNGGSFNGN
+2410 VNGGTFNGN

-2430 TASGDL
+2430 TDSGDL

-2448 NGAQLAANNGTLSFT
+2448 NGAQLAAKNGTLSFT
-2463 ATAGNIY
+2463 ATSGNVY

-2480 DLAVTGQNVTLAG
+2480 DLSVTGQSVTLAG
-2493 DNTFTGSGSISATG
+2493 NNNFTGSGSITATG

-2513 PNNGLLYVDGNQHFA
+2513 QNNGLLYVDGDQHFA

-2541 NTANVTAD
+2541 NTAKVTAD

-2573 NANGGS
+2573 NASGGS
-2579 VVLTADNGT
+2579 VSLEAANGT

-2594 SSLNGTNLNVTGQSV
+2594 SNLNGTNLNVTGQSV

-2642 GDQHFAQGADF
+2642 GTQQFAQGANF
-2653 NGYNISLGNTA
+2653 SGGNISLGNTA
-2664 NVTADSG
+2664 NVTAESG
-2671 DLAFTTTTA
+2671 ELTFTTTA

-2711 EQGSNLKGTD
+2711 EQGSNLNGTN
-2721 LMVTGQS
+2721 LTVTGQS

-2740 GSITATGTPSD
+2740 GNISASGTPSD
-2751 TEHNNGLLYVDG
+2751 TEPNNGLLYVDG
-2763 TQNFAQGADFNGY
+2763 TQQFAQGADFNGY

-2809 SNVSASGGS
+2809 SSVNAAGGNVN
-2818 VILDAT
+2818 LEAT
-2824 NGTVFQEQGSSLKG
+2824 NGTVFQEQGSSLNG
-2838 TDLMVTGQSVSLA
+2838 TDLTVTGQSVSLA

-2862 NATDTESGSIYI
+2862 SATDTESGSIYI

-2911 TLGTN
+2911 TLGTT

-2949 NLAATNGDVIQAQGS
+2949 NLAATNGNVIQEQSS
-2964 SLNGTNLVAEGANV
+2964 SLNGTNFTVSGQNV

-2988 SGSIAATDATNGTVT
+2988 SGSISAANVTNGTVT
-3003 LGGTQSFALGAEVTG
+3003 LGGNQSFALGAEVTG
-3018 NTITLAGGNIS
+3018 NTITLAGGNIT

-3110 AQNVSFDNTAVQGG
+3110 AQNVSFDNTAVQSGQGNQGG
-3124 QGGQGSTTT
+3124 QGGQGSTPS

-3143 NNFEQASFT
+3143 NNFEQASFA

-3157 RGSNNIDTLD
+3157 LGSNTIDTLN
-3167 LGTVNGGTDYVLQVG
+3167 LGTANGGTDYVLQVG

-3230 IGGTGGTGGTSTA
+3230 TGSTGSTGGTGGTGTTNP
-3243 STPVLDGD
+3243 TVLDGD

-3259 AAWGADKAALQQEI
+3259 VAWGMDKAALQQEI

-3407 TGVELVGSDIKV
+3407 TGVELVGSDIQV
-3419 STANGLFTTTLLA
+3419 ATANGLFTTTLLA
-3432 EENGAT
+3432 EGNGAT

-3448 TTEQQIKSH
+3448 TTEQQIKAH

-3465 VDTLVAYKDSNPN
+3465 IDTLVAYKDSNPN

-3631 IQNFNLV
+3631 INNFNLV

>member
-46 TTKDGAEPSDNS
+46 TATDGAEPSDNT

-79 ASAYANESYS
+79 ASTYASESYS
-89 TLSAAEREAYAAAA
+89 TLSAAEREAYASAA

-114 QQLQNSGYTKH
+114 QQLQNSGYTQH
-125 STDGSVLLQSQPSSA
+125 STDGSVLLHSQPNSA

-151 VFAATSS
+151 ALAATSS

-181 GEIHPLQTEPATD
+181 GEVQPLQTEPVQPTANNVT
-194 TYDLS
+194 
-199 IGSGGKTNQDV
+199 IGGQDYSNEY
-210 VNVEPNKNINIAET
+210 NVIAPNSNINITDT

-237 NIAITGAGQ
+237 GIALTGTGQ
-246 IQIGGFGGVVT
+246 IQIGGMATNDQGRPDRDPVT
-257 DGQGNPVRDPATGEV
+257 DEV
-272 QVITDPNI
+272 IQDLDAS
-280 TGTANISSAVLKG
+280 GTANISSNVLKG

-306 FTANSNKL
+306 FTANTNNL

-325 ELSDFTFGQQAT
+325 ELSDFTFGQQDT
-337 VDQQNPPAADITL
+337 VDQQTPPAADITL

-363 SIGKELTTGNA
+363 SIGKDLTSGDA

-384 NLGNATQDADSNQ
+384 NLGNASQDADSNQ

-414 YKDTTGQEHD
+414 YKDTAGQEHD

-446 AIATG
+446 VIATG
-451 ADKALNVQAGEYTH
+451 ADKALNVQTGEYTH

-491 VVSGNFTLDNSSGNN
+491 VVSGNFTLDNSSGDN

-521 DLYQAQ
+521 DLSQAQ
-527 VTTLP
+527 VTTLL
-532 SGDSNY
+532 SGGSNY

-613 PPTGNTDKGLIFN
+613 PPIGNTDKGLIFN

-674 YIESGTIEID
+674 YLESGTIEID

-772 LQRVTA
+772 LQSVTA

-789 NSTDTKV
+789 NSTETTV
-796 TGTALKVA
+796 TGDALKVA

-835 RLTVTGSGNFTQG
+835 CLTVTGSGNFTQG
-848 SLRGTSDLAV
+848 SLRGTGDLAV
-858 SGPNAQ
+858 SGQNAQ

-878 NDAASMILDQGGA
+878 NDAASVILDQGGA

-896 NGPIELTEFSFD
+896 NGPIELTDFAFD
-908 NSETGSGD
+908 NSDTESGD

-940 SHELASTDLPV
+940 SRELASTDLPV

-958 SLGSDSFD
+958 SLGSDRFD
-966 SQKQAA
+966 SQKAA

-993 AFMLKDQLNLWAP
+993 AFMLKDQLNLRAP
-1006 NQDDG
+1006 NQADG

-1069 GSGSELRLDNTAGNN
+1069 GSGSELHLDNTAGNN
-1084 TINVAANGDGYSANL
+1084 TINVTANGDGYSANL
-1099 DLTGTTVSAVKDSS
+1099 DLTGTTISAVKDSS

-1135 AQASVSLK
+1135 AQTSASVDLK

-1152 DNNIA
+1152 NNNIA
-1157 VNLATGS
+1157 VNLATNS
-1164 ELDAQSGDLVLD
+1164 ELHAQSGDLVLE
-1176 STDLVNGNN
+1176 STDLVNGT
-1185 AAATAGQIA
+1185 ATAAGQIA
-1194 FNQGGHLNVAG
+1194 FNQGGHRNVAG
-1205 NVTLQYDGSTS
+1205 DVTLQYDGSSTS

-1222 QGAISSHSLALQNT
+1222 QGSISSHSLALHNT
-1236 AAPTSRN
+1236 AASTSRN

-1267 SGALITGAGQTV
+1267 SGALITGVGQTV

-1293 INGTPTGTEYTIE
+1293 INGRPTGTEYTIE
-1306 TDLALTSNSNA
+1306 TDLALTSNSNT

-1322 VNLNNGNFSTQNI
+1322 VNLNNGNFSANNI

-1357 ASLIGQDL
+1357 AALSGKDL

-1392 LNLNNERLTVANGSG
+1392 LALNNERLTVANGSG

-1414 QGTGDL
+1414 QGTGHL
-1420 AVSGANASASMQGQN
+1420 AVVGADANASLQGQN
-1435 FRDFVSGGAQ
+1435 FSDFVSGGAQ

-1451 ADLNLQG
+1451 ADLNLSG
-1458 TDIANPT
+1458 DTNT
-1465 DLAGFTYDNV
+1465 DLTQFTYD
-1475 ADGTGNGQ
+1475 DGTGSGD
-1483 VHVVAASDPAIANSQ
+1483 VHVIASNDPTVDNSK
-1498 ITGQNLVISHELTSG
+1498 ITGKNLTISKELTSG

-1530 SYDSASD
+1530 NYDSASD
-1537 ANGLGVDTL
+1537 TNGLGVGSL
-1546 HAQNVNF
+1546 QAQNVAF
-1553 VGHTDASGNTQD
+1553 VGNTTAAGDTSD

-1578 ISTGT
+1578 TSTGT

-1604 QEGNYTQNNNLT
+1604 QEGNYTQSGNLS

-1629 LSTDAALDVNGAFAL
+1629 LSGDASLAVSGNFAL
-1644 NNQAGNNNITVNG
+1644 NNQAGNNSITVNH
-1657 NELGGTSRLDLTN
+1657 NELGGTSGLDLTDATLTVN
-1670 AELSVSGD
+1670 GD
-1678 SAGTNFTTFNVGT
+1678 STGANFTTFNVGT
-1691 TPVALNPNPNTATA
+1691 SPIALAPNPNAATA
-1705 QLDVTAEQLQNLLE
+1705 QLDVTAEQLQTLLE
-1719 TDAAGVLL
+1719 GDAAGVLL

-1739 GNGNLSLDTADL
+1739 GSGDLSLDTADL
-1751 INGTQATAGKVV
+1751 LSGTQAAAGKVV
-1763 FNNGGTLRVDQLTLN
+1763 FNNGGVLRVDQLTLN
-1778 GTSNVNIG
+1778 GTSKVNIG

-1805 DAVLEAG
+1805 DAVLEDG

-1818 ALSSTNSNIALN
+1818 ALSSTNSNIVLE
-1830 QGANLTLGDFELL
+1830 QGANLTLGDFELD
-1843 AQGPSNPSP
+1843 PNNVDHP
-1852 DTAVDPDSLG
+1852 DTAVVSGSLAA
-1862 GNPGTISSNLALNSG
+1862 NPGTISSNLVLNSG
-1877 SSLTVQQG
+1877 SKLNVQQG
-1885 EWTINAGQGDLSA
+1885 DWTLNGGSGDLSA
-1898 NGANIII
+1898 TNANIVI
-1905 GAVNAANNAYQVY
+1905 GAVNASGEAYQVY
-1918 DAAGSGSDI
+1918 DDQGSGSVVS
-1927 EAVLTGHNL
+1927 AALNGNNL
-1936 NLSDSKVQ
+1936 NLTESTLD
-1944 VNTTGH
+1944 VNVSGK
-1950 AIFDG
+1950 ADFNG
-1955 INTSNGTGSDITIK
+1955 IDTSSGSGSTLNIK
-1969 GNVTIANEV
+1969 GDVSIANSV
-1978 HLNAGDTI
+1978 KLNSGDHINIVGTN
-1986 TISGNQGSMHF
+1986 GWMRFEDQ
-1997 KDNAAHNI
+1997 AAHNL
-2005 TANADGSTL
+2005 TANTDGSTL
-2014 NVADGTF
+2014 NVNAGTF
-2021 ANVFDLQS
+2021 DNVFYLQS
-2029 GGHLKLDLRDQTFS
+2029 GGHLELELGDQTFS
-2043 LEQIK
+2043 LAQIQ

-2058 DASGSVMDPDADGV
+2058 DASGSVMDPGQHGY
-2072 IHLGGAHIGGIGG
+2072 IHLGGAKVTGV
-2085 GSSTNMTPVE
+2085 GSGDGSMIPVA
-2095 FDKYNPETGEFTPGT
+2095 FDKYIPTTGEFTPGT
-2110 MPPIGQPESQT
+2110 MPPIASGDTGTGTGTGGTGGTSGQGG
-2121 ITALRMTDQIKA
+2121 TAGQILALSA
-2133 DLADIRDF
+2133 DNRDAMDLLADIKDI
-2141 RTDEMDDIL
+2141 RTDLLDDIL
-2150 LYDINY
+2150 LYDINTETEG
-2156 DQTTGENDAVTGNVG
+2156 DVVTGNVG
-2171 ALMVNTDNI
+2171 ALMVNDSGATSP
-2180 HTDGK
+2180 K
-2185 RAEIGDAGLSHA
+2185 FAEIGDATLAHA

-2212 QTTGELLGANVQT
+2212 QETGALLGANVQS
-2225 GGSLYLE
+2225 GGVFNLQ

-2237 GDITLEDGNDVDDRT
+2237 GNITLEDGTSAEGSNPADLT
-2252 ALVVSKRNES
+2252 TLVVQERNPDKAYAS
-2262 KPYGNGDDGIT
+2262 GDEGIT
-2273 YINSVSGGA
+2273 YIASISGGA
-2282 HTAFEVHD
+2282 NTAFINND
-2290 ETKVTSGSV
+2290 VTHINSGSV
-2299 QVAYFESSS
+2299 TVG
-2308 NLDVLSGDLTV
+2308 NLQNTSELTIDSGDLTV
-2319 TDQTL
+2319 SGGDTVL
-2324 LAANSNLTASGNTS
+2324 ASGSKLTVNGNTTLDGNNIAIDGTNT
-2338 FTGITTQEANSS
+2338 F
-2350 ITATGNGSFNG
+2350 NGSLNASGDTALSISGANTVSG
-2361 DTTLGGTNS
+2361 DTTLAGGAINVDGTNQFN
-2370 YTGDVTATGNSF
+2370 GKLDATGSNVSVRGTNNVSGNASFIANS
-2382 TMLDG
+2382 G
-2387 SSLDAASA
+2387 SVYIYGEQNISGSA
-2395 QVTTNEIALGGTITL
+2395 
-2410 DNGGSFNGN
+2410 
-2419 TVTLGSQANIS
+2419 TLG
-2430 TASGDL
+2430 ASGIVD
-2436 SFTAASGDFNLG
+2436 SDITKTSTTWLG
-2448 NGAQLAANNGTLSFT
+2448 AN
-2463 ATAGNIY
+2463 
-2470 QGQDSKLNGK
+2470 SKLN
-2480 DLAVTGQNVTLAG
+2480 VAG
-2493 DNTFTGSGSISATG
+2493 DLITTG
-2507 TPDSAN
+2507 TVRQATSST
-2513 PNNGLLYVDGNQHFA
+2513 
-2528 QGADFNGYNISLG
+2528 I
-2541 NTANVTAD
+2541 TANNLNMS
-2549 SGDLAFT
+2549 SGD
-2556 TTTAGSG
+2556 
-2563 SIGLASGSSV
+2563 II
-2573 NANGGS
+2573 N
-2579 VVLTADNGT
+2579 
-2588 VFQEQG
+2588 
-2594 SSLNGTNLNVTGQSV
+2594 
-2609 SLAGNN
+2609 LAGNN
-2615 TFTGSGSISATGTPS
+2615 TFTGSGSISA
-2630 DTEHNNGLLYVD
+2630 
-2642 GDQHFAQGADF
+2642 A
-2653 NGYNISLGNTA
+2653 
-2664 NVTADSG
+2664 
-2671 DLAFTTTTA
+2671 
-2680 GSGSIG
+2680 
-2686 LASGSSVNAAG
+2686 
-2697 GNVSLE
+2697 
-2703 AANGTVFQ
+2703 
-2711 EQGSNLKGTD
+2711 
-2721 LMVTGQS
+2721 
-2728 VSLAGNNTFTGS
+2728 
-2740 GSITATGTPSD
+2740 
-2751 TEHNNGLLYVDG
+2751 
-2763 TQNFAQGADFNGY
+2763 
-2776 NISLG
+2776 
-2781 NTANVTA
+2781 
-2788 DSGDLTFTTTAGSG
+2788 
-2802 SIGLASG
+2802 
-2809 SNVSASGGS
+2809 
-2818 VILDAT
+2818 
-2824 NGTVFQEQGSSLKG
+2824 
-2838 TDLMVTGQSVSLA
+2838 
-2851 GNNTFTGHGSV
+2851 
-2862 NATDTESGSIYI
+2862 
-2874 GGEQNFDLGA
+2874 
-2884 SFTGTK
+2884 
-2890 IGLDGKV
+2890 
-2897 TLGSGDGIFSGNTV
+2897 
-2911 TLGTN
+2911 
-2916 ANINATAGNLDF
+2916 
-2928 TSSSG
+2928 
-2933 DLGLASGS
+2933 
-2941 QGTASGDI
+2941 
-2949 NLAATNGDVIQAQGS
+2949 
-2964 SLNGTNLVAEGANV
+2964 
-2978 TLAGNNTFTG
+2978 
-2988 SGSIAATDATNGTVT
+2988 DATNGTVT
-3003 LGGTQSFALGAEVTG
+3003 LGGNQSFALGVEVTG
-3018 NTITLAGGNIS
+3018 NTITLAGGNITASSGDINFSGSNVNLQGGTLQGTNINVSGDTITLAGGNIS

-3094 LFFAGNVIQ
+3094 LFFNGNVIQ

-3124 QGGQGSTTT
+3124 QGGQGGQGSTPT
-3133 EPVTSVLAGN
+3133 EPVTSILAGN
-3143 NNFEQASFT
+3143 NNFEQASFA

-3157 RGSNNIDTLD
+3157 LGSNNIDTLD
-3167 LGTVNGGTDYVLQVG
+3167 LGTANGGKGYVLQVG

-3230 IGGTGGTGGTSTA
+3230 TGGTGGTGTV

-3259 AAWGADKAALQQEI
+3259 AAWGMDKAALQQEI

-3407 TGVELVGSDIKV
+3407 TGVELVGSDIQV

-3432 EENGAT
+3432 KENGAT

-3711 VDYRADQINLLSMPV
+3711 VDYKSDQINLLSMPV

-3748 TATFNVGDNDA
+3748 TATFNIGDNDA

-3772 PVSTEVLDPFTFGV
+3772 PLSTEIIDPFTFGV

>member
-46 TTKDGAEPSDNS
+46 TATDGAEPSDNT

-79 ASAYANESYS
+79 ASTYANESYS

-114 QQLQNSGYTKH
+114 QQLQNSGYTQH
-125 STDGSVLLQSQPSSA
+125 STDGSVLLHSQPNSA

-151 VFAATSS
+151 ALAATSS

-181 GEIHPLQTEPATD
+181 GEVLPLQTESEQT
-194 TYDLS
+194 TVNN
-199 IGSGGKTNQDV
+199 IGGQQYSN
-210 VNVEPNKNINIAET
+210 EYNIAPNSNTSISKT
-224 GLLHANTLNASGD
+224 GKLQVNTLNASGD
-237 NIAITGAGQ
+237 GIALTGTGQ
-246 IQIGGFGGVVT
+246 IQIGGIKTNDQGIPVYET
-257 DGQGNPVRDPATGEV
+257 DGKGDPVRDPVTDEV
-272 QVITDPNI
+272 QVITDLKAS
-280 TGTANISSAVLKG
+280 GTANISSAVLKG
-293 FVAPESGNGGTVS
+293 FVAPESGNGGTVA
-306 FTANSNKL
+306 FKANTNKL
-314 NFTDTNTDQPI
+314 NFTDTAQV
-325 ELSDFTFGQQAT
+325 ELGDFTFGQKAT
-337 VDQQNPPAADITL
+337 VDQQNPPTADITL

-363 SIGKELTTGNA
+363 SIGKELTSGDA
-374 LKLDVTATTL
+374 LNLEVTAIDL
-384 NLGNATQDADSNQ
+384 SLGNATQDADSNQ

-479 NTNGAVSGNASL
+479 NTNGNASL
-491 VVSGNFTLDNSSGNN
+491 AVSGNFTLDNSKGNN
-506 TINIVANDANSQARL
+506 TINIVANDANSQAKL
-521 DLYQAQ
+521 DLSQAQ
-527 VTTLP
+527 VYTLP

-604 FAGQGQGQN
+604 FAGQGQN
-613 PPTGNTDKGLIFN
+613 PPAGDTKGLIFN

-659 SGASTEGNTQGDKNF
+659 SGASTEGDTQGDKNF
-674 YIESGTIEID
+674 YLESGTIEID

-731 QGQVDGHYRVAT
+731 QGQVNGHYRVAT

-772 LQRVTA
+772 LQSVTA

-848 SLRGTSDLAV
+848 SLRGTGDLAV

-878 NDAASMILDQGGA
+878 NDAASVILDQGGA

-896 NGPIELTEFSFD
+896 NGPIELTDFAFD
-908 NSETGSGD
+908 NSDTGSGD

-940 SHELASTDLPV
+940 SRELASTDLPV

-958 SLGSDSFD
+958 SLGSDNFD
-966 SQKQAA
+966 SQKQPD

-993 AFMLKDQLNLWAP
+993 AFLLKDQLNLRAP
-1006 NQDDG
+1006 NKADD
-1011 STGSGSVSGNVIV
+1011 STGTGTISGNVVV
-1024 AGGADNGF
+1024 AGGPDNGF

-1041 TDKITLAQGELNVGN
+1041 NDKITLAQEGELNVGN

-1069 GSGSELRLDNTAGNN
+1069 GSGSELHLDNTAGNN
-1084 TINVAANGDGYSANL
+1084 TINVAANSDGYNAKL
-1099 DLTGTTVSAVKDSS
+1099 DLTGTTINAVKDSS
-1113 NTYYTSLN
+1113 NSYYTSVN
-1121 VGTAASTPAPAPAP
+1121 VGTAASTANPAPAP
-1135 AQASVSLK
+1135 AQASASVDLK

-1152 DNNIA
+1152 NNNIA
-1157 VNLATGS
+1157 VNLATNS
-1164 ELDAQSGDLVLD
+1164 ELHAQSGDLVLE
-1176 STDLVNGNN
+1176 STDLVNGT
-1185 AAATAGQIA
+1185 ATAAGQIA

-1205 NVTLQYDGSTS
+1205 DVTLQYDGSSTS

-1222 QGAISSHSLALQNT
+1222 QGSISSHSLALHNT
-1236 AAPTSRN
+1236 AAHASQELASRTTN
-1243 AARANTN
+1243 ARANTN
-1250 PTLTIGTGTYNI
+1250 PTLIIGTGTYNI

-1267 SGALITGAGQTV
+1267 SGALITGVGQTV
-1279 GIGDGTTSGSAVLN
+1279 GIGDGATSGDAVLN
-1293 INGTPTGTEYTIE
+1293 INGRPTGTEYTIE

-1322 VNLNNGNFSTQNI
+1322 VNLNNGNFSANNI

-1342 SLNIGTPSDPQANPT
+1342 RLNIGTPSVPQANPT

-1365 ELGTDSTLNVSG
+1365 KLGTDSALKVSG
-1377 GEATF
+1377 GNVTF
-1382 TNVALGSGST
+1382 ENVTLGSGST
-1392 LNLNNERLTVANGSG
+1392 LALNNERFIVSGGTGDFSAGTVTGTADLTITGAKALGSLQTENFTTLLSGGASITLENGGDLNLSGDTNTDLTQFTYDDGTGSG
-1407 DFSQGKL
+1407 D
-1414 QGTGDL
+1414 
-1420 AVSGANASASMQGQN
+1420 
-1435 FRDFVSGGAQ
+1435 
-1445 VTLQEG
+1445 
-1451 ADLNLQG
+1451 
-1458 TDIANPT
+1458 
-1465 DLAGFTYDNV
+1465 
-1475 ADGTGNGQ
+1475 
-1483 VHVVAASDPAIANSQ
+1483 VHVIASKDLTVDNSK
-1498 ITGQNLVISHELTSG
+1498 ITGKNLTISKGLTSG
-1513 DDLALD
+1513 NGLKLD
-1519 VKADNLTLGSN
+1519 VEAENLTLGSTD
-1530 SYDSASD
+1530 YDSSAD
-1537 ANGLGVDTL
+1537 ADGLGLDKL

-1553 VGHTDASGNTQD
+1553 VGHTDDSGDTSD

-1572 NLRAPA
+1572 NLSAPTTSA
-1578 ISTGT
+1578 GT

-1604 QEGNYTQNNNLT
+1604 QEGNYTQSDNLS

-1629 LSTDAALDVNGAFAL
+1629 LSGDASLAVSGNFAL
-1644 NNQAGNNNITVNG
+1644 NNQAGNNSITVNH

-1670 AELSVSGD
+1670 AELSVTGD

-1691 TPVALNPNPNTATA
+1691 TPVALNPNPNAATA
-1705 QLDVTAEQLQNLLE
+1705 QLDVTAEQLQTLLE
-1719 TDAAGVLL
+1719 GDAAGVLL

-1739 GNGNLSLDTADL
+1739 GSGDLSLDTADL
-1751 INGTQATAGKVV
+1751 LSGFQAAAGKVV
-1763 FNNGGTLRVDQLTLN
+1763 FNNGGVLRVDQLTLN
-1778 GTSNVNIG
+1778 GTTNVNIG

-1805 DAVLEAG
+1805 DAVLKDG

-1818 ALSSTNSNIALN
+1818 ALSSTNSNIVLE

-1862 GNPGTISSNLALNSG
+1862 GHPGTISSNLVLNSG
-1877 SSLTVQQG
+1877 STLTVQQG
-1885 EWTINAGQGDLSA
+1885 EWTINADQGDLSA

-1918 DAAGSGSDI
+1918 DAAGSGSDL

-1955 INTSNGTGSDITIK
+1955 INTSSGSGSDITIK

-2014 NVADGTF
+2014 NVAEGTF
-2021 ANVFDLQS
+2021 DNVFDLES
-2029 GGHLKLDLRDQTFS
+2029 GGQLKLDLRDQYFS
-2043 LEQIK
+2043 LDQIK

-2058 DASGSVMDPDADGV
+2058 DTSGSVMDPGQHGY
-2072 IHLGGAHIGGIGG
+2072 IHLGGAHISGIGG
-2085 GSSTNMTPVE
+2085 GSSTDMTPVK
-2095 FDKYNPETGEFTPGT
+2095 FDNYNPKTGEFTSDP
-2110 MPPIGQPESQT
+2110 MPPIGQPSQT
-2121 ITALRMTDQIKA
+2121 TIQALRMSDEVKA
-2133 DLADIRDF
+2133 ALADIRDF
-2141 RTDEMDDIL
+2141 RTDELDDIL

-2156 DQTTGENDAVTGNVG
+2156 DPNNGENDVVNGNVG
-2171 ALMVNTDNI
+2171 ALMVNTDDL

-2185 RAEIGDAGLSHA
+2185 RAEIGDVSLSHA

-2212 QTTGELLGANVQT
+2212 QNTGDRLGANVQA
-2225 GGSLYLE
+2225 GGSLHLE

-2237 GDITLEDGNDVDDRT
+2237 GAITLEDGNDVDDRT
-2252 ALVVSKRNES
+2252 ALVVNKRNES
-2262 KPYGNGDDGIT
+2262 KPYGSGDDGIT

-2290 ETKVTSGSV
+2290 ETKVTDGAV
-2299 QVAYFESSS
+2299 QVAYLENSSK
-2308 NLDVLSGDLTV
+2308 LDVQSGDLTV
-2319 TDQTL
+2319 TDQTR
-2324 LAANSNLTASGNTS
+2324 LAANSHLTVSGTTT
-2338 FTGITTQEANSS
+2338 FAGITTQEANSS
-2350 ITATGNGSFNG
+2350 ITATGDGSFSG
-2361 DTTLGGTNS
+2361 DTTLGGTNT
-2370 YTGDVTATGNSF
+2370 YTGQVTATGNRF

-2395 QVTTNEIALGGTITL
+2395 QITTNEIALGGTITL
-2410 DNGGSFNGN
+2410 DHGGTFSGN

-2448 NGAQLAANNGTLSFT
+2448 NGAKLAADNGTLRFT

-2507 TPDSAN
+2507 TPDSTN
-2513 PNNGLLYVDGNQHFA
+2513 QNNGLLYVDGTQHFA

-2549 SGDLAFT
+2549 SGDL
-2556 TTTAGSG
+2556 
-2563 SIGLASGSSV
+2563 
-2573 NANGGS
+2573 
-2579 VVLTADNGT
+2579 
-2588 VFQEQG
+2588 
-2594 SSLNGTNLNVTGQSV
+2594 
-2609 SLAGNN
+2609 
-2615 TFTGSGSISATGTPS
+2615 TFT
-2630 DTEHNNGLLYVD
+2630 
-2642 GDQHFAQGADF
+2642 
-2653 NGYNISLGNTA
+2653 
-2664 NVTADSG
+2664 
-2671 DLAFTTTTA
+2671 
-2680 GSGSIG
+2680 
-2686 LASGSSVNAAG
+2686 
-2697 GNVSLE
+2697 
-2703 AANGTVFQ
+2703 
-2711 EQGSNLKGTD
+2711 
-2721 LMVTGQS
+2721 
-2728 VSLAGNNTFTGS
+2728 
-2740 GSITATGTPSD
+2740 
-2751 TEHNNGLLYVDG
+2751 
-2763 TQNFAQGADFNGY
+2763 
-2776 NISLG
+2776 
-2781 NTANVTA
+2781 
-2788 DSGDLTFTTTAGSG
+2788 TTTAGSG

-2824 NGTVFQEQGSSLKG
+2824 NGTVFQEQGSSLNGTNLTVTGHSVSLAGNNTFTGSGSITATGTPSDTEPNNGLLYVDGTQKFAQGANFSGGNISLGNTANVTAESGDLAFTTTTGSGSIGLASGSRVNAAGGNVSLEAANGTVFQEQGSNLNGTDLTVTGQSVSLAGNNTFMGSGSITATGTPDSTNPNNGLLYVDGTQHFAQGADFNGYNISLGNTANVITDTGALDFTAGSGNIGLASGSNVSAAGGSVTLTADNGTIYQEQGSSLKG

-2851 GNNTFTGHGSV
+2851 GNNTFTGSGSIT
-2862 NATDTESGSIYI
+2862 ATDAESGSIYI
-2874 GGEQNFDLGA
+2874 GGEQNFELGA
-2884 SFTGTK
+2884 TFNGTQ
-2890 IGLDGKV
+2890 IGLDGTV
-2897 TLGSGDGIFSGNTV
+2897 NLGSGDGIFSGNTV

-3003 LGGTQSFALGAEVTG
+3003 LGGTQSFALGAKVTG
-3018 NTITLAGGNIS
+3018 NTITLAGGNIT
-3029 ASSGDINFNGSNVNL
+3029 ASSGDINFTGSNVNL
-3044 QGGTLQG
+3044 KGGTLQG

-3124 QGGQGSTTT
+3124 QGGQGGQGSTPT

-3143 NNFEQASFT
+3143 NNFEQASFA

-3157 RGSNNIDTLD
+3157 LGSNNIDTLD
-3167 LGTVNGGTDYVLQVG
+3167 LVTANGGTDYVLQVG

-3230 IGGTGGTGGTSTA
+3230 TGGTGGTGTV

-3259 AAWGADKAALQQEI
+3259 AAWGMDKAALQQEI

-3320 GATDTAAINQ
+3320 GATDTAALNQ

-3407 TGVELVGSDIKV
+3407 TGVELVGSDIQV

-3631 IQNFNLV
+3631 INNFNLV

-3711 VDYRADQINLLSMPV
+3711 VDYKANQINLLSMPV
-3726 GVMITNDYITRS
+3726 GVMISNDYITRS

-3748 TATFNVGDNDA
+3748 TATFNIGDNDA

-3772 PVSTEVLDPFTFGV
+3772 PLSTEIIDPFTFGV

>member
-33 LSSAVVGTYAQAA
+33 LGSAVVGTYAQAS
-46 TTKDGAEPSDNS
+46 TTTDGAEPSDNS
-58 WDRAPTGTLQ
+58 RDRAPQGTLQ

-79 ASAYANESYS
+79 ASTYANESYS
-89 TLSAAEREAYAAAA
+89 TLSAAEREAYASAA

-114 QQLQNSGYTKH
+114 QQLQNSGYTQH
-125 STDGSVLLQSQPSSA
+125 STDGSVLLQPQHSRL

-145 PSSNSD
+145 PSSSSD
-151 VFAATSS
+151 ALAATS
-158 PAPEAFALQGSD
+158 APEAFALQGSD
-170 ALTTSVLDDFA
+170 ALTNSVLDDFA
-181 GEIHPLQTEPATD
+181 GEIQPLQTEPAQPTANNV
-194 TYDLS
+194 T
-199 IGSGGKTNQDV
+199 IGGRDYSNEY
-210 VNVEPNKNINIAET
+210 NVIAPDSNINITET
-224 GLLHANTLNASGD
+224 GQLHTNTLNASGD
-237 NIAITGAGQ
+237 NIGITGAGQ
-246 IQIGGFGGVVT
+246 IQIGGFGGVVN
-257 DGQGNPVRDPATGEV
+257 DDQGNPDRDPVTGEI

-293 FVAPESGNGGTVS
+293 FVAPDSGNGGTVS
-306 FTANSNKL
+306 FTANTNNL

-325 ELSDFTFGQQAT
+325 ELSDFTFGQQDT
-337 VDQQNPPAADITL
+337 VDQQTPPATDITL
-350 VGEAHVQVSGANI
+350 VGAAHVQVNGANI
-363 SIGKELTTGNA
+363 SIGKDLTSGDA

-402 QSLKAQNVNFVG
+402 QSLNAQNVNFVG
-414 YKDTTGQEHD
+414 YKDASGQEQA
-424 FVLRDNLDLNAGTGT
+424 FVLRDNLNLNAGSGAGT
-439 GASTGNV
+439 SSGDVVIG
-446 AIATG
+446 TG
-451 ADKALNVQAGEYTH
+451 ADKAFNVEAGAYTH
-465 TGNFAL
+465 NGNFTL
-471 NSGTVNIG
+471 NAGTVNIG
-479 NTNGAVSGNASL
+479 NTNGAASGDASL
-491 VVSGNFTLDNSSGNN
+491 AVSGNFTLDNSSGDN

-521 DLYQAQ
+521 DLSQAQ

-532 SGDSNY
+532 SGGSNY

-543 VGDANGNATTTNA
+543 VGDANGNATSTNA

-604 FAGQGQGQN
+604 LTGQGQGT
-613 PPTGNTDKGLIFN
+613 PTPSDTKGLIFN
-626 GGSLGVNTLIL
+626 GGSVGVNTLIL

-644 ANIGNGIIAANKLLL
+644 ANIGNGTIAANKLLL
-659 SGASTEGNTQGDKNF
+659 SGASTSGDSIGDKNF
-674 YIESGTIEID
+674 YLESGTIEID
-684 GGTAGTADTPVD
+684 GEGTGTADAPVD

-711 GAGAGAPAS
+711 GAGAGAQAS

-731 QGQVDGHYRVAT
+731 QGQADGHYRVAT

-758 NGPASLAVNNGNWQ
+758 NGPAALSVNTGNWQ
-772 LQRVTA
+772 LQSLTA

-796 TGTALKVA
+796 TGQTLKVA

-819 NVELNGADS
+819 DVELNGADS

-848 SLRGTSDLAV
+848 KLQGPGDLAV
-858 SGPNAQ
+858 SGPEAQ

-878 NDAASMILDQGGA
+878 NDAAAVVLDQGGA

-896 NGPIELTEFSFD
+896 NGPIELTEFTFD

-916 IHVTNASATTPEQNS
+916 IHVTNANTTTPAQNS

-958 SLGSDSFD
+958 NLGSDSFD
-966 SQKQAA
+966 SQKQPE

-987 NAGPSD
+987 NAGQSD
-993 AFMLKDQLNLWAP
+993 AFMLKDQLNLRAP
-1006 NQDDG
+1006 NQADG
-1011 STGSGSVSGNVIV
+1011 STGTGSVSGNVIV
-1024 AGGADNGF
+1024 AGGHDNGF

-1041 TDKITLAQGELNVGN
+1041 SDKITLAQGELNVGN
-1056 DTNTSGNASLALS
+1056 DANTSGNASFALS
-1069 GSGSELRLDNTAGNN
+1069 GSGSELRLDHTAGNN

-1121 VGTAASTPAPAPAP
+1121 VGNAASTPTTAPAPT
-1135 AQASVSLK
+1135 
-1143 SSDLQALLN
+1143 SSTVALNSADLQALLT

-1157 VNLATGS
+1157 VNLATSG

-1176 STDLVNGNN
+1176 STDLVNGTN

-1205 NVTLQYDGSTS
+1205 NVTLQYDGSSTS

-1222 QGAISSHSLALQNT
+1222 QSAISSHSLALQNT

-1243 AARANTN
+1243 TARANTN

-1293 INGTPTGTEYTIE
+1293 INGTPTGTDYTIE
-1306 TDLALTSNSNA
+1306 TDLALTSNRTAN
-1317 GNSAT
+1317 NSAT
-1322 VNLNNGNFSTQNI
+1322 VNFSNGNFAANNV

-1342 SLNIGTPSDPQANPT
+1342 SLNIGTPSDPQASPT
-1357 ASLIGQDL
+1357 ASLTGQDL

-1382 TNVALGSGST
+1382 TNVALGSGSI
-1392 LNLNNERLTVANGSG
+1392 LDLNNERLTVANGSG

-1414 QGTGDL
+1414 QSTTGNGHL
-1420 AVSGANASASMQGQN
+1420 AVVGAEANVSMQGQN
-1435 FRDFVSGGAQ
+1435 FSEWVTSGSQ

-1458 TDIANPT
+1458 TNAANPT
-1465 DLAGFTYDNV
+1465 DLAGFTYDSV
-1475 ADGTGNGQ
+1475 GDGTGNGQ
-1483 VHVVAASDPAIANSQ
+1483 VHVVAASDPTVDRSQ
-1498 ITGQNLVISHELTSG
+1498 ISGQNLAISQELTSG
-1513 DDLALD
+1513 EALALD
-1519 VKADNLTLGSN
+1519 VKADNLTLGSA

-1537 ANGLGVDTL
+1537 TNGLGL
-1546 HAQNVNF
+1546 GQLQAQNVNF
-1553 VGHTDASGNTQD
+1553 VGHTDASGNTND
-1565 FTLRDQL
+1565 FTLRDEL

-1578 ISTGT
+1578 ASTTT
-1583 ATGTISGNV
+1583 AGTGTISGNV
-1592 VLAGGVDNGLHV
+1592 VLAGGSDNGLHI
-1604 QEGNYTQNNNLT
+1604 QEGNYTQNDNLT
-1616 LASGDLTVGNTTG
+1616 LTSGDLTVGNTTG
-1629 LSTDAALDVNGAFAL
+1629 LSGDAALAVNGAVVL
-1644 NNQAGNNNITVNG
+1644 NNQAGNNNVTVQG

-1670 AELSVSGD
+1670 ADLSVKGD
-1678 SAGTNFTTFNVGT
+1678 STNTNFTTFNVGT
-1691 TPVALNPNPNTATA
+1691 SPIASHPNLNEPTA
-1705 QLDVTAEQLQNLLE
+1705 QLDVTAAQLQSLLE
-1719 TDAAGVLL
+1719 GDAAGVLL
-1727 GQNGEVNAQHGN
+1727 GQNGDVNAQHGN
-1739 GNGNLSLDTADL
+1739 GALNLDTADL
-1751 INGTQATAGKVV
+1751 LSGTQATAGKVV
-1763 FNNGGTLRVDQLTLN
+1763 FNNGGVLHVDQLNLN
-1778 GTSNVNIG
+1778 GTTNVNIG

-1793 TLAVNNTTQGAT
+1793 TLAINNTTQGAT

-1812 NYEVAD
+1812 NYEVANE
-1818 ALSSTNSNIALN
+1818 LSSTNSNIALN
-1830 QGANLTLGDFELL
+1830 QGAHLTLGDFELL
-1843 AQGPSNPSP
+1843 ATGPSNPNP
-1852 DTAVDPDSLG
+1852 ETAVDPDSLG
-1862 GNPGTISSNLALNSG
+1862 GTPGTISSNLVLNSG
-1877 SSLTVQQG
+1877 SAMTVQQG
-1885 EWTINAGQGDLSA
+1885 EWTINAGQGNLSA
-1898 NGANIII
+1898 NGAEIII

-1918 DAAGSGSDI
+1918 DAAGSGSDL

-1955 INTSNGTGSDITIK
+1955 INTSNGSRSDITIK

-1978 HLNAGDTI
+1978 HLNSGDTI

-1997 KDNAAHNI
+1997 KENAAHNI

-2014 NVADGTF
+2014 NVTEGTF
-2021 ANVFDLQS
+2021 DNVFDLES
-2029 GGHLKLDLRDQTFS
+2029 GGHLKLDLGDQTFS
-2043 LEQIK
+2043 LAQIQ

-2072 IHLGGAHIGGIGG
+2072 IHLGGAHIAGIGG
-2085 GSSTNMTPVE
+2085 GSSTDMTPVE
-2095 FDKYNPETGEFTPGT
+2095 FDNYDPETGEFTPGT
-2110 MPPIGQPESQT
+2110 MPPIGQPSQPT
-2121 ITALRMTDQIKA
+2121 IQALRMSDEVKA
-2133 DLADIRDF
+2133 ALADIRDF

-2156 DQTTGENDAVTGNVG
+2156 DQTTGENDVVNGNVG
-2171 ALMVNTDNI
+2171 ALMVNTDNQ

-2185 RAEIGDAGLSHA
+2185 RAEIGDVTLAHA

-2212 QTTGELLGANVQT
+2212 QTTGELLGANVQE
-2225 GGSLYLE
+2225 GGSLRLE

-2237 GDITLEDGNDVDDRT
+2237 GDITLESGNSVDDRT
-2252 ALVVSKRNES
+2252 ALVVNKRNES
-2262 KPYGNGDDGIT
+2262 KPYGSGDDGIT

-2290 ETKVTSGSV
+2290 ETKVTNGSV
-2299 QVAYFESSS
+2299 HVAYFESSS
-2308 NLDVLSGDLTV
+2308 DLNVQSGNFTV
-2319 TDQTL
+2319 TDQAL
-2324 LAANSNLTASGNTS
+2324 LAANSHLNVSGDTS
-2338 FTGITTQEANSS
+2338 FTGTTTQEANSS
-2350 ITATGNGSFNG
+2350 INVSGNGSFNG
-2361 DTTLGGTNS
+2361 DTTLGGTS
-2370 YTGDVTATGNSF
+2370 TYTGQVTATGNSF

-2387 SSLDAASA
+2387 SSLEADTAN
-2395 QVTTNEIALGGTITL
+2395 VTTNEIALGGTIAL
-2410 DNGGSFNGN
+2410 NNGGTFSGN

-2436 SFTAASGDFNLG
+2436 SFTAASGDFNLS
-2448 NGAQLAANNGTLSFT
+2448 NGAKVAANTGTLSFT
-2463 ATAGNIY
+2463 TTSGNVY
-2470 QGQDSKLNGK
+2470 QGQNSELS
-2480 DLAVTGQNVTLAG
+2480 GQNLNISGNSVTLAG
-2493 DNTFTGSGSISATG
+2493 NNTFTGSGSITATG
-2507 TPDSAN
+2507 TPNDTEQ
-2513 PNNGLLYVDGNQHFA
+2513 NNGLLYVDGKQSFA

-2573 NANGGS
+2573 NASGGS
-2579 VVLTADNGT
+2579 VSLEAANGT

-2594 SSLNGTNLNVTGQSV
+2594 SSLNGTNLTVTGQSV

-2671 DLAFTTTTA
+2671 ELAFTTTTA

-2711 EQGSNLKGTD
+2711 EQGSNLNGTN
-2721 LMVTGQS
+2721 LTVTGQS

-2740 GSITATGTPSD
+2740 GSISATGTPSD

-2763 TQNFAQGADFNGY
+2763 TQNFAQGANFSGG

-2788 DSGDLTFTTTAGSG
+2788 ESGDLAFTTTASSG

-2949 NLAATNGDVIQAQGS
+2949 NLSATNGNVIQAQGS
-2964 SLNGTNLVAEGANV
+2964 NLKGTNFTVSGQNV

-2988 SGSIAATDATNGTVT
+2988 SGSINAADATNGTVT
-3003 LGGTQSFALGAEVTG
+3003 LGGNQSFALGAEVTG

-3230 IGGTGGTGGTSTA
+3230 TGSTGGTGGTGTTNP
-3243 STPVLDGD
+3243 TVLDGD

-3259 AAWGADKAALQQEI
+3259 AAWGMDKAALQQEI
-3273 AAYQTNGSLNYDT
+3273 AAYQTNGSLNYNT

-3388 YDIRNEIDIFADAD
+3388 YDIRNEIDVFADAD

-3407 TGVELVGSDIKV
+3407 TGVELVGSDIQV

-3589 NADTKLGAMVNW
+3589 NANTKLGAMVNW

-3631 IQNFNLV
+3631 INNFNLV

-3652 NNKVDSINTS
+3652 NNKVDSLSTS

-3678 DVNGIQV
+3678 DINGIQV

-3711 VDYRADQINLLSMPV
+3711 VDYKSDQINLLSMPV

-3772 PVSTEVLDPFTFGV
+3772 PLSTEVIDPFTFGV

>member
-1 MKQSQNA
+1 M
-8 ITFLRAQ
+8 
-15 YSAIYS
+15 
-21 RAYIKGLASAMV
+21 
-33 LSSAVVGTYAQAA
+33 
-46 TTKDGAEPSDNS
+46 
-58 WDRAPTGTLQ
+58 
-68 GVAANP
+68 
-74 LAQAA
+74 
-79 ASAYANESYS
+79 
-89 TLSAAEREAYAAAA
+89 
-103 RLDSIKRQSEQ
+103 
-114 QQLQNSGYTKH
+114 
-125 STDGSVLLQSQPSSA
+125 
-140 NTAFA
+140 
-145 PSSNSD
+145 
-151 VFAATSS
+151 
-158 PAPEAFALQGSD
+158 
-170 ALTTSVLDDFA
+170 
-181 GEIHPLQTEPATD
+181 
-194 TYDLS
+194 
-199 IGSGGKTNQDV
+199 
-210 VNVEPNKNINIAET
+210 
-224 GLLHANTLNASGD
+224 
-237 NIAITGAGQ
+237 
-246 IQIGGFGGVVT
+246 
-257 DGQGNPVRDPATGEV
+257 
-272 QVITDPNI
+272 
-280 TGTANISSAVLKG
+280 
-293 FVAPESGNGGTVS
+293 
-306 FTANSNKL
+306 
-314 NFTDTNTDQPI
+314 
-325 ELSDFTFGQQAT
+325 
-337 VDQQNPPAADITL
+337 
-350 VGEAHVQVSGANI
+350 
-363 SIGKELTTGNA
+363 
-374 LKLDVTATTL
+374 
-384 NLGNATQDADSNQ
+384 
-397 NGLGV
+397 
-402 QSLKAQNVNFVG
+402 
-414 YKDTTGQEHD
+414 
-424 FVLRDNLDLNAGTGT
+424 
-439 GASTGNV
+439 
-446 AIATG
+446 
-451 ADKALNVQAGEYTH
+451 
-465 TGNFAL
+465 
-471 NSGTVNIG
+471 
-479 NTNGAVSGNASL
+479 
-491 VVSGNFTLDNSSGNN
+491 
-506 TINIVANDANSQARL
+506 
-521 DLYQAQ
+521 
-527 VTTLP
+527 
-532 SGDSNY
+532 
-538 STTIN
+538 
-543 VGDANGNATTTNA
+543 
-556 FLQVSNQEQIQQLLG
+556 
-571 NADGTAD
+571 
-578 NTIKLNSGGQLHVN
+578 
-592 DDFTIDTSELNS
+592 
-604 FAGQGQGQN
+604 
-613 PPTGNTDKGLIFN
+613 IFN
-626 GGSLGVNTLIL
+626 GGSLGVNTLTL
-637 TDNKDTN
+637 TDNTDTN
-644 ANIGNGIIAANKLLL
+644 ANIGNGTIAANKLLL
-659 SGASTEGNTQGDKNF
+659 SGASTQGDTQGDKNF
-674 YIESGTIEID
+674 YLESGTIEID
-684 GGTAGTADTPVD
+684 GEGTGTADAPVD

-749 GSTNGAGTT
+749 GNTNGAGTT

-772 LQRVTA
+772 LQSVTA

-796 TGTALKVA
+796 TGTALNVA

-819 NVELNGADS
+819 DVELNGADS

-835 RLTVTGSGNFTQG
+835 RLTVTGTGNFTQG
-848 SLRGTSDLAV
+848 SLRGTGDLAV
-858 SGPNAQ
+858 SGQNAQ

-878 NDAASMILDQGGA
+878 NDAASVILEQGGA

-896 NGPIELTEFSFD
+896 QDTVELTEFSFD
-908 NSETGSGD
+908 NSDTGSGD
-916 IHVTNASATTPEQNS
+916 IHVINTTAPAPNNVLS
-931 VITGNDLSL
+931 GNDLSL

-993 AFMLKDQLNLWAP
+993 AFMLKDQLNLRAP
-1006 NQDDG
+1006 NQADG

-1041 TDKITLAQGELNVGN
+1041 TDKITLAKGELNVGN

-1099 DLTGTTVSAVKDSS
+1099 DLTGTTISAVKDSS
-1113 NTYYTSLN
+1113 NTYYTSVN
-1121 VGTAASTPAPAPAP
+1121 VGTAASIPAPAPAP
-1135 AQASVSLK
+1135 AQTSASVDLK

-1157 VNLATGS
+1157 VNLATSG
-1164 ELDAQSGDLVLD
+1164 ELNAQSGDLVLD

-1205 NVTLQYDGSTS
+1205 NVTLQYDGSS
-1216 NVINLG
+1216 ANPNVINLG

-1236 AAPTSRN
+1236 ATPTSREFAARN
-1243 AARANTN
+1243 TARANTN
-1250 PTLTIGTGTYNI
+1250 PTLTIATGTYNI

-1317 GNSAT
+1317 GNGGNSAT
-1322 VNLNNGNFSTQNI
+1322 VNFSNGNFSAHNV

-1342 SLNIGTPSDPQANPT
+1342 SLNIGTPSDPQAAPT
-1357 ASLIGQDL
+1357 ASLTGQDL

-1382 TNVALGSGST
+1382 NNVALGSGST

-1414 QGTGDL
+1414 QGTGHL
-1420 AVSGANASASMQGQN
+1420 AVVGADANASMQGQN

-1458 TDIANPT
+1458 TEAT

-1483 VHVVAASDPAIANSQ
+1483 VHVVAASEPAIANSQ
-1498 ITGQNLVISHELTSG
+1498 ISGQNLAISQELTSG

-1519 VKADNLTLGSN
+1519 VKADNLTLGSA

-1537 ANGLGVDTL
+1537 TNGLGL
-1546 HAQNVNF
+1546 GQLQAQNVNF
-1553 VGHTDASGNTQD
+1553 VAHTDASGNTQD

-1572 NLRAPA
+1572 NLRAPMTSA
-1578 ISTGT
+1578 GT

-1604 QEGNYTQNNNLT
+1604 QEGNYTQSDNLS

-1629 LSTDAALDVNGAFAL
+1629 LSGDASLAVNGNFAL
-1644 NNQAGNNNITVNG
+1644 NNQAGNNSITVNH

-1670 AELSVSGD
+1670 ANISVTGD

-1691 TPVALNPNPNTATA
+1691 SPIASHPNPNASTA
-1705 QLDVTAEQLQNLLE
+1705 QLDVTAEQLQTLLE
-1719 TDAAGVLL
+1719 GDAAGVLL

-1739 GNGNLSLDTADL
+1739 GSGDLSLDTADL
-1751 INGTQATAGKVV
+1751 LSGSQAAAGKVV
-1763 FNNGGTLRVDQLTLN
+1763 FNNGGVLRVDQLILN

-1793 TLAVNNTTQGAT
+1793 TLTVNNTTQGAT

-1830 QGANLTLGDFELL
+1830 QGANLTLDDFELL

-1862 GNPGTISSNLALNSG
+1862 GNPGTISSNLVLNSG
-1877 SSLTVQQG
+1877 STLTVQQG
-1885 EWTINAGQGDLSA
+1885 EWTINADQGDLSA

-1918 DAAGSGSDI
+1918 DAAGSGSDL

-1978 HLNAGDTI
+1978 HLNSGDTI

-1997 KDNAAHNI
+1997 KENAAHNI

-2085 GSSTNMTPVE
+2085 GSSTDMTPVE
-2095 FDKYNPETGEFTPGT
+2095 FDQYNPETGEFTPGT
-2110 MPPIGQPESQT
+2110 MPPIGQPSQPT
-2121 ITALRMTDQIKA
+2121 IQALRMSDEVKA
-2133 DLADIRDF
+2133 ALADIRDF
-2141 RTDEMDDIL
+2141 RTDELDDIL
-2150 LYDINY
+2150 LYDINTETEG
-2156 DQTTGENDAVTGNVG
+2156 DVVTGNVG
-2171 ALMVNTDNI
+2171 ALMVNDSGATSPK
-2180 HTDGK
+2180 H
-2185 RAEIGDAGLSHA
+2185 AEIGDAGLSHA

-2252 ALVVSKRNES
+2252 ALVVNKRNES
-2262 KPYGNGDDGIT
+2262 KPYGSGDDGIT

-2324 LAANSNLTASGNTS
+2324 LAANSNLTVSGNTS

-2410 DNGGSFNGN
+2410 VNGGTFNGN

-2470 QGQDSKLNGK
+2470 QGHNSELS
-2480 DLAVTGQNVTLAG
+2480 GQNLNISGNSVTLAG
-2493 DNTFTGSGSISATG
+2493 NNTFTGSGSISATG
-2507 TPDSAN
+2507 TPSDTE
-2513 PNNGLLYVDGNQHFA
+2513 PHNGLLYVDGNQHFA

-2549 SGDLAFT
+2549 SGDLTFT
-2556 TTTAGSG
+2556 TTTGSG

-2664 NVTADSG
+2664 NVTAESG
-2671 DLAFTTTTA
+2671 DLAFTTT
-2680 GSGSIG
+2680 
-2686 LASGSSVNAAG
+2686 AS
-2697 GNVSLE
+2697 
-2703 AANGTVFQ
+2703 
-2711 EQGSNLKGTD
+2711 
-2721 LMVTGQS
+2721 
-2728 VSLAGNNTFTGS
+2728 
-2740 GSITATGTPSD
+2740 
-2751 TEHNNGLLYVDG
+2751 
-2763 TQNFAQGADFNGY
+2763 
-2776 NISLG
+2776 
-2781 NTANVTA
+2781 
-2788 DSGDLTFTTTAGSG
+2788 SG

-2851 GNNTFTGHGSV
+2851 GNNTFTGSGSITATGTPSDTEHNNGLLYVDGTQNFAQGANFSGGNISLGNTANVTAESGDLAFTTTASSGSIGLASGSNVSASGGSV
-2862 NATDTESGSIYI
+2862 ILTADNGTVFQEQGSSLNGTELRVTGQSVSLAGNNTFTGSGSITATDTESGSIYI
-2874 GGEQNFDLGA
+2874 GGEQNFALGA
-2884 SFTGTK
+2884 TFNGTN

-2949 NLAATNGDVIQAQGS
+2949 NLAATNGNVIQAQGS
-2964 SLNGTNLVAEGANV
+2964 SLNGTNFTVSGQNV

-2988 SGSIAATDATNGTVT
+2988 SGSISAANVTNGTVT
-3003 LGGTQSFALGAEVTG
+3003 LGGNQSFALGAEVTG
-3018 NTITLAGGNIS
+3018 NTITLAGGNIT

-3110 AQNVSFDNTAVQGG
+3110 AQNVSFDNTAVQSGQGNQGG
-3124 QGGQGSTTT
+3124 QGGQGSTPS

-3143 NNFEQASFT
+3143 NNFEQASFA

-3157 RGSNNIDTLD
+3157 LGSNTIDTLN
-3167 LGTVNGGTDYVLQVG
+3167 LGTANGGTDYVLQVG

-3230 IGGTGGTGGTSTA
+3230 TGSTGSTGGTGGTGTTNP
-3243 STPVLDGD
+3243 TVLDGD

-3259 AAWGADKAALQQEI
+3259 VAWGMDKAALQQEI

-3407 TGVELVGSDIKV
+3407 TGVELVGSDIQV

-3457 FYRASDPV
+3457 FYHASDPV

-3528 RRTGIGH
+3528 RRSGIGH

-3631 IQNFNLV
+3631 INNFNLV

-3711 VDYRADQINLLSMPV
+3711 VDYKSDQINLLSMPV